1 MSESN
6 VPEIIKYLTEDN
18 LKLMYS
24 RLNRRYMVV
33 DALPSVDSLEPADK
47 NVIYVVKETVGETV
61 RYWPNVL
68 DNDVWKPF
76 GIGQADL
83 DGKADKVEAVE
94 GHLVVADKD
103 GNLVD
108 ADILPG
114 TFVALAFDPDE
125 EIQPHAT
132 DIRKVWEAFQSG
144 IPVMLLDN
152 RTNGTG
158 LYASLNAAGY
168 TWPAGDEMAERL
180 TDVDDNYRPYDDSVQ
195 GYYFEGKFYDDAAHT
210 TQVEP
215 INGEVYHDIA
225 TDKTYIYGDETF
237 TQVHR
242 FIQFTTNELIKDE
255 PAWTSR
261 TSARPVFYRIFEPVG
276 SATANNFDV
285 VYGESTGTI
294 KDDMT
299 KKADKVSNAVQ
310 GHFAGLDA
318 SGNLTDSGAKA
329 SDFATAAQGRKADTA
344 LQEHQ
349 DISGKADKSAMD
361 ITYVEGDNTKKHI
374 QLKNGLGTDVVVKHQ
389 DISGKA
395 EKSEMKVTAG
405 DGVAKVQLKDG
416 LSVDVITDISGKQDV
431 IDDLEDIRS
440 GAAAGATAYQKPS
453 GGIPKSDLDSGV
465 QASLG
470 KADTA
475 LQEHQ
480 DISGKADK
488 DADAVDGNLA
498 MFDNGNPVDSGVS
511 KNNLVKGA
519 RIGSAD
525 PLPVEQGIIVIP
537 ESATVNDGKLSIKV
551 GSNSPVVFTANEADD
566 KTVTIDKSG
575 IGLGNVDNTS
585 DADKPISTATQTA
598 LDKKAD
604 KVTGA
609 TNGHLAGLNA
619 SGNLT
624 DSGKKASDFATSEQG
639 AKADTAYQKP
649 AGGIPKSDLDSGV
662 QASLG
667 KADTALQEHQDITGK
682 ANKDEM
688 SIDDV
693 PGDTSKKTI
702 QLKEGLSQVVVV
714 DHQDISGKVDKV
726 EGKGLSTNDFTDAD
740 KDKLDN
746 IEAGAEVNVIETIK
760 VDNVAQTVTDK
771 TVNIDLSG
779 KAEKSEM
786 SITDVTGDASKK
798 NIQLKSGLS
807 QVVVIDHQDISGKAD
822 INEMAITD
830 VSGDATKKN
839 IQLYVGLDQDVVVAH
854 QDVTGKAEKNEM
866 AITEVAGDATKK
878 NIQLKSGL
886 DQDVVVAHQDITG
899 KAEKDE
905 MAITAA
911 VDGDATKK
919 NIQLKNG
926 LAQDVVVTHQDVTGK
941 AEKNEM
947 AITAVAGDTTK
958 KNIQLKN
965 GLDQDVVV
973 EHQDITGKAD
983 KVSGATSGNFAALDA
998 NGNLVD
1004 STYKP
1009 GDFKTKQTAVV
1020 DPTAS
1025 GTSLEFIATASQD
1038 ANGEMTVEKKT
1049 VQDGT
1054 TSQKGVVQLED
1065 SYSST
1070 STTKA
1075 ATPNSVK
1082 GAYDALDTAKADKV
1096 TGATDGDLA
1105 GLDANGNLTDAGV
1118 KPSDFIKGVQKNGTD
1133 LTPDQDQ
1140 KVNVVVN
1147 DAKLKVKLGS
1157 GSAVEKFSA
1166 DASQDSTIEIPV
1178 ASYDDTATPT
1188 TYSEGLMT
1196 GQEKEKLA
1204 NVEAGAQENVIE
1216 KVQKNGTDLSIS
1228 NKTVNVPVGTGMLKT
1243 KIGSAQSAIDLFG
1256 ADSST
1261 DATLEIPMASA
1272 DTTGATP
1279 VYTEG
1284 LMSGQDKEKL
1294 DGIEAGAEEN
1304 DVETVSIGGGTPISP
1319 TANTTNID
1327 IPMAGYTSGATPTYT
1342 DGAMAGQDKKKLDD
1356 LKNFSSVVISDGAT
1370 PTPATTTIV
1379 PADHNSALTFKAG
1392 ANVTLSAEPST
1403 DPDTIV
1409 ISATGG
1415 GGDPVTVSGGKGISV
1430 TPTVDPTTSVTD
1442 YEVSVSGAIGCI
1454 GGKSSVNVTA
1464 SDCDAIAL
1472 PMTDAFDS
1480 GNDRFIIQEDQTDH
1494 HVYLYA
1500 LKTVSGQTPATRV
1513 DGVDMFTVTFNVN
1526 LTRSAIQSGVTQHGF
1541 YGLAGI
1547 KVLRKHSSVVT
1558 LADSSESYAAEV
1570 GAASINLTVTIQ
1582 NNSGTETTIG
1592 GKAYYGYRFVYYG
1605 DAPAIDST
1613 TQLPVETID
1622 LVSRLTSVE
1631 ETVGIAEYSGTI
1643 PTYTAGTAIDMTS
1656 DVVSLQYNRGLMVN
1670 SNNQLEVRLG
1680 EGLDYLPDPQNP
1692 AIIAIGIHND
1702 VEEVVEEVKELET
1715 TINTTVTTNMDF
1727 ADITGKFD
1735 LAGDGSHTGDG
1746 VLLGYTFTVPLA
1758 NKLYLEDVANEW
1770 VTKIGV
1776 YAAQTY
1782 SQNYCIIGIYEF
1794 DFNQH
1799 PVPTTVNPSGYA
1811 GYTVPLCDTGRVKL
1825 HAGLNEFS
1833 IKHMNA
1839 KGETELSFKPDCIYY
1854 AAIYVSKNCG
1864 QNLSLAGKPGYN
1876 DPFNDSLP
1884 VMSMDMCNLNLD
1896 LSDSSKTATELDAIS
1911 FNDFGWWG
1919 GGSGSSQTQA
1929 YHECPNAHRF
1939 FMMVR
1944 NVKAVQSN

>member
-6 VPEIIKYLTEDN
+6 APETIKYLTEDN
-18 LKLMYS
+18 LKLMYG
-24 RLNRRYMVV
+24 RLNRRYVVV

-47 NVIYVVKETVGETV
+47 NVIYVVKETVGKAV

-76 GIGQADL
+76 GIGQVDL
-83 DGKADKVEAVE
+83 D
-94 GHLVVADKD
+94 
-103 GNLVD
+103 
-108 ADILPG
+108 
-114 TFVALAFDPDE
+114 
-125 EIQPHAT
+125 
-132 DIRKVWEAFQSG
+132 
-144 IPVMLLDN
+144 
-152 RTNGTG
+152 
-158 LYASLNAAGY
+158 
-168 TWPAGDEMAERL
+168 
-180 TDVDDNYRPYDDSVQ
+180 
-195 GYYFEGKFYDDAAHT
+195 
-210 TQVEP
+210 
-215 INGEVYHDIA
+215 
-225 TDKTYIYGDETF
+225 
-237 TQVHR
+237 
-242 FIQFTTNELIKDE
+242 
-255 PAWTSR
+255 
-261 TSARPVFYRIFEPVG
+261 
-276 SATANNFDV
+276 
-285 VYGESTGTI
+285 
-294 KDDMT
+294 
-299 KKADKVSNAVQ
+299 
-310 GHFAGLDA
+310 
-318 SGNLTDSGAKA
+318 
-329 SDFATAAQGRKADTA
+329 
-344 LQEHQ
+344 
-349 DISGKADKSAMD
+349 
-361 ITYVEGDNTKKHI
+361 
-374 QLKNGLGTDVVVKHQ
+374 
-389 DISGKA
+389 
-395 EKSEMKVTAG
+395 
-405 DGVAKVQLKDG
+405 
-416 LSVDVITDISGKQDV
+416 
-431 IDDLEDIRS
+431 
-440 GAAAGATAYQKPS
+440 
-453 GGIPKSDLDSGV
+453 
-465 QASLG
+465 
-470 KADTA
+470 
-475 LQEHQ
+475 
-480 DISGKADK
+480 GKADK

-498 MFDNGNPVDSGVS
+498 MFDNGNPVDSGVA
-511 KNNLVKGA
+511 KNNLVTGA

-551 GSNSPVVFTANEADD
+551 GSKSPVVFTANEADD
-566 KTVTIDKSG
+566 KSVTIDKSG

-585 DADKPISTATQTA
+585 DVNKPISTATQTA
-598 LDKKAD
+598 LNKKAD
-604 KVTGA
+604 KVSGA

-624 DSGKKASDFATSEQG
+624 DSGKKASDFATSAQG

-649 AGGIPKSDLDSGV
+649 SGGIPKSDLASGV

-667 KADTALQEHQDITGK
+667 KADTALQEHQDISGK
-682 ANKDEM
+682 ANKSEM
-688 SIDDV
+688 TITDV
-693 PGDTSKKTI
+693 SGDATKKTI
-702 QLKEGLSQVVVV
+702 QLKDGLSQDVVVE
-714 DHQDISGKVDKV
+714 HQDISGKVDKV

-740 KDKLDN
+740 KEKLDN

-779 KAEKSEM
+779 KAEKNEM
-786 SITDVTGDASKK
+786 SITDVTGDTSKK

-807 QVVVIDHQDISGKAD
+807 QDVVVSHQDISGKAD
-822 INEMAITD
+822 IDEMAITD

-839 IQLYVGLDQDVVVAH
+839 IQLRVGLDQDVVVAH
-854 QDVTGKAEKNEM
+854 QDISGKAEKDEM
-866 AITEVAGDATKK
+866 TITAVAGDATKK

-899 KAEKDE
+899 KA
-905 MAITAA
+905 
-911 VDGDATKK
+911 
-919 NIQLKNG
+919 
-926 LAQDVVVTHQDVTGK
+926 
-941 AEKNEM
+941 
-947 AITAVAGDTTK
+947 
-958 KNIQLKN
+958 
-965 GLDQDVVV
+965 
-973 EHQDITGKAD
+973 D
-983 KVSGATSGNFAALDA
+983 KVSGATSGNFAALGA

-1004 STYKP
+1004 SNYKP

-1025 GTSLEFIATASQD
+1025 GTSLDFIATASQD

-1096 TGATDGDLA
+1096 TSATDGDLA
-1105 GLDANGNLTDAGV
+1105 GLDANGNLIDAGV

-1133 LTPDQDQ
+1133 LTPGQDQ

-1147 DAKLKVKLGS
+1147 DAKLNVKLGS

-1166 DASQDSTIEIPV
+1166 DASRDSTIEIPV

-1204 NVEAGAQENVIE
+1204 NVGTGAQVNVIE

-1243 KIGSAQSAIDLFG
+1243 KIGSAQSATDLFG

-1272 DTTGATP
+1272 DTTGAEP

-1370 PTPATTTIV
+1370 PTPTTTTIV

-1392 ANVTLSAEPST
+1392 TNVTLTAEPST

-1415 GGDPVTVSGGKGISV
+1415 GDPVTVSGGKGISV
-1430 TPTVDPTTSVTD
+1430 TPSVDPTTSVTD
-1442 YEVSVSGAIGCI
+1442 YEVSISGAIGCI
-1454 GGKSSVNVTA
+1454 GGKSSVNVTT

-1526 LTRSAIQSGVTQHGF
+1526 LARSAIQSGVTQHGF
-1541 YGLAGI
+1541 YGLVGI

-1613 TQLPVETID
+1613 TQLPIETID

-1656 DVVSLQYNRGLMVN
+1656 DVVSVQYNRGLMVN
-1670 SNNQLEVRLG
+1670 GNNQLEVRLG

-1702 VEEVVEEVKELET
+1702 VEKVVEEVNELET

-1735 LAGDGSHTGDG
+1735 LAGDGSHTGNG

-1776 YAAQTY
+1776 YASQTY

-1794 DFNQH
+1794 DFNHH

-1825 HAGLNEFS
+1825 HSGLNEFS

-1839 KGETELSFKPDCIYY
+1839 NGETELSFKPDCIYY

-1864 QNLSLAGKPGYN
+1864 QNLSLAGKPGYT
-1876 DPFNDSLP
+1876 DQFNDSLP

-1919 GGSGSSQTQA
+1919 GGYGSSQTQA

-1944 NVKAVQSN
+1944 NVKAAQSN

>member
-24 RLNRRYMVV
+24 RLNRRYLVV

-225 TDKTYIYGDETF
+225 TDKTYLYGDDTF

-285 VYGESTGTI
+285 VFGESTGTI

-405 DGVAKVQLKDG
+405 DGVAKVQLKAG

-453 GGIPKSDLDSGV
+453 GGIPKSDLASGV

-498 MFDNGNPVDSGVS
+498 MFDNGNPVDSGVA
-511 KNNLVKGA
+511 KNNLVTGA

-551 GSNSPVVFTANEADD
+551 GNNSPVVFSANEADD
-566 KTVTIDKSG
+566 KSVTINKSG

-585 DADKPISTATQTA
+585 DANKPISTATQTA
-598 LDKKAD
+598 LNKKAD
-604 KVTGA
+604 KVSGA

-624 DSGKKASDFATSEQG
+624 DSGKKASDFATSAQG

-649 AGGIPKSDLDSGV
+649 SGGIPKSDLASGV

-667 KADTALQEHQDITGK
+667 KADTALQEHQDISGK
-682 ANKDEM
+682 ANKSEM
-688 SIDDV
+688 TITDV
-693 PGDTSKKTI
+693 SGDATKKTI
-702 QLKEGLSQVVVV
+702 QLKDGLSQDVVVE
-714 DHQDISGKVDKV
+714 HQDISGKVDKV

-740 KDKLDN
+740 KEKLDN

-786 SITDVTGDASKK
+786 SITDVTGDTSKK
-798 NIQLKSGLS
+798 NIQLKNGLS
-807 QVVVIDHQDISGKAD
+807 QDVVVAHQDISGKAD
-822 INEMAITD
+822 IDEMAITD

-839 IQLYVGLDQDVVVAH
+839 IQLYVGLDQDVVVEH
-854 QDVTGKAEKNEM
+854 QDVSGKAEKDEM
-866 AITEVAGDATKK
+866 AITAVAGDATKK

-899 KAEKDE
+899 KA
-905 MAITAA
+905 
-911 VDGDATKK
+911 
-919 NIQLKNG
+919 
-926 LAQDVVVTHQDVTGK
+926 
-941 AEKNEM
+941 
-947 AITAVAGDTTK
+947 
-958 KNIQLKN
+958 
-965 GLDQDVVV
+965 
-973 EHQDITGKAD
+973 D

-1004 STYKP
+1004 SNYKP

-1025 GTSLEFIATASQD
+1025 GTSLDFIATASQD

-1140 KVNVVVN
+1140 KVNVAVN

-1243 KIGSAQSAIDLFG
+1243 KIGSAQSATDLFS

-1272 DTTGATP
+1272 DTTGAEP

-1392 ANVTLSAEPST
+1392 TNVTLSAEPST

-1472 PMTDAFDS
+1472 PMSDAFDS

-1500 LKTVSGQTPATRV
+1500 LKTVAGQNPATRV

-1613 TQLPVETID
+1613 TQLPIETID

-1656 DVVSLQYNRGLMVN
+1656 DVVSVQYNRGLMVN

-1702 VEEVVEEVKELET
+1702 VEEVVEGVKELEN
-1715 TINTTVTTNMDF
+1715 TITTTVTTNMDF

-1833 IKHMNA
+1833 IKHMNS

-1944 NVKAVQSN
+1944 NVKAAQSN

>member
-6 VPEIIKYLTEDN
+6 ATELIKYLTEDN
-18 LKLMYS
+18 LKLMYG
-24 RLNRRYMVV
+24 RLNRRYVVV

-47 NVIYVVKETVGETV
+47 NVIYVVKETVGKAV

-76 GIGQADL
+76 GIGQVDL
-83 DGKADKVEAVE
+83 DGKADKVDAVE

-152 RTNGTG
+152 RANGTG

-180 TDVDDNYRPYDDSVQ
+180 TDVDENYRPYDDSVQ
-195 GYYFEGKFYDDAAHT
+195 GYYFEGKFYVDAAHT
-210 TQVEP
+210 TQIEP
-215 INGEVYHDIA
+215 TNGEVYHDIA
-225 TDKTYIYGDETF
+225 TDKTYLYGDGTF

-261 TSARPVFYRIFEPVG
+261 TSSRPVFYRIFEPVG

-285 VYGESTGTI
+285 VFGESTGII

-329 SDFATAAQGRKADTA
+329 SDFATAVQGRKADTA

-374 QLKNGLGTDVVVKHQ
+374 QLKNGLGADVVVKHQ

-405 DGVAKVQLKDG
+405 DGVAKVQLKAG

-440 GAAAGATAYQKPS
+440 GAAAGATAYQKPGS
-453 GGIPKSDLDSGV
+453 GIPKSDLASGV

-498 MFDNGNPVDSGVS
+498 MFDNGNPVDSGVA
-511 KNNLVKGA
+511 KNNLVTGA

-551 GSNSPVVFTANEADD
+551 GSKSPVVFTANEADD
-566 KTVTIDKSG
+566 KSVTIDKSG

-585 DADKPISTATQTA
+585 DVNKPISTATQTA
-598 LDKKAD
+598 LNKKAD
-604 KVTGA
+604 KV
-609 TNGHLAGLNA
+609 
-619 SGNLT
+619 S
-624 DSGKKASDFATSEQG
+624 
-639 AKADTAYQKP
+639 
-649 AGGIPKSDLDSGV
+649 
-662 QASLG
+662 
-667 KADTALQEHQDITGK
+667 
-682 ANKDEM
+682 
-688 SIDDV
+688 
-693 PGDTSKKTI
+693 
-702 QLKEGLSQVVVV
+702 
-714 DHQDISGKVDKV
+714 
-726 EGKGLSTNDFTDAD
+726 
-740 KDKLDN
+740 
-746 IEAGAEVNVIETIK
+746 
-760 VDNVAQTVTDK
+760 
-771 TVNIDLSG
+771 
-779 KAEKSEM
+779 
-786 SITDVTGDASKK
+786 
-798 NIQLKSGLS
+798 
-807 QVVVIDHQDISGKAD
+807 
-822 INEMAITD
+822 
-830 VSGDATKKN
+830 
-839 IQLYVGLDQDVVVAH
+839 
-854 QDVTGKAEKNEM
+854 
-866 AITEVAGDATKK
+866 
-878 NIQLKSGL
+878 
-886 DQDVVVAHQDITG
+886 
-899 KAEKDE
+899 
-905 MAITAA
+905 
-911 VDGDATKK
+911 
-919 NIQLKNG
+919 
-926 LAQDVVVTHQDVTGK
+926 
-941 AEKNEM
+941 
-947 AITAVAGDTTK
+947 
-958 KNIQLKN
+958 
-965 GLDQDVVV
+965 
-973 EHQDITGKAD
+973 
-983 KVSGATSGNFAALDA
+983 
-998 NGNLVD
+998 
-1004 STYKP
+1004 
-1009 GDFKTKQTAVV
+1009 
-1020 DPTAS
+1020 
-1025 GTSLEFIATASQD
+1025 
-1038 ANGEMTVEKKT
+1038 
-1049 VQDGT
+1049 
-1054 TSQKGVVQLED
+1054 
-1065 SYSST
+1065 
-1070 STTKA
+1070 
-1075 ATPNSVK
+1075 
-1082 GAYDALDTAKADKV
+1082 
-1096 TGATDGDLA
+1096 GATDGDLA
-1105 GLDANGNLTDAGV
+1105 GLDANGNLIDAGV

-1133 LTPDQDQ
+1133 LTPGQDQ

-1147 DAKLKVKLGS
+1147 DAKLNVKLGS

-1204 NVEAGAQENVIE
+1204 NVGTGAQVNVIE

-1243 KIGSAQSAIDLFG
+1243 KIGSAQSATDLFG

-1272 DTTGATP
+1272 DTTGAEP

-1370 PTPATTTIV
+1370 PTPTTTTIV

-1392 ANVTLSAEPST
+1392 TNVTLTAEPST

-1415 GGDPVTVSGGKGISV
+1415 GDPVTVSGGKGISV
-1430 TPTVDPTTSVTD
+1430 TPSVDPTTSVTD
-1442 YEVSVSGAIGCI
+1442 YEVSISGAIGCI
-1454 GGKSSVNVTA
+1454 GGKSSVNVTT

-1541 YGLAGI
+1541 YGLVGI

-1613 TQLPVETID
+1613 TQLPIETID

-1656 DVVSLQYNRGLMVN
+1656 DVVSVQYNRGLTVN
-1670 SNNQLEVRLG
+1670 GNNQLEVRLG

-1702 VEEVVEEVKELET
+1702 VEKVVEEVNELET

-1776 YAAQTY
+1776 YASQTY

-1794 DFNQH
+1794 DFNHH

-1825 HAGLNEFS
+1825 HSGLNEFS

-1839 KGETELSFKPDCIYY
+1839 NGETELSFKPDCIYY

-1864 QNLSLAGKPGYN
+1864 QNLSLAGKPGYT
-1876 DPFNDSLP
+1876 DQFNDSLP

-1944 NVKAVQSN
+1944 NVKAAQSN

>member
-24 RLNRRYMVV
+24 RLNRRYLVV

-76 GIGQADL
+76 GIGQVDL
-83 DGKADKVEAVE
+83 DGKADKVDAVE

-152 RTNGTG
+152 RANGTG

-180 TDVDDNYRPYDDSVQ
+180 TDVDENYRPYDDSVQ

-210 TQVEP
+210 TQIEP
-215 INGEVYHDIA
+215 TNGEVYHDIA
-225 TDKTYIYGDETF
+225 TDKTYLYGDGTF

-261 TSARPVFYRIFEPVG
+261 TSSRPVFYRIFEPVG

-285 VYGESTGTI
+285 VFGESTGI
-294 KDDMT
+294 SKDDMT

-349 DISGKADKSAMD
+349 DISGKADK
-361 ITYVEGDNTKKHI
+361 
-374 QLKNGLGTDVVVKHQ
+374 
-389 DISGKA
+389 
-395 EKSEMKVTAG
+395 
-405 DGVAKVQLKDG
+405 
-416 LSVDVITDISGKQDV
+416 
-431 IDDLEDIRS
+431 
-440 GAAAGATAYQKPS
+440 
-453 GGIPKSDLDSGV
+453 
-465 QASLG
+465 
-470 KADTA
+470 
-475 LQEHQ
+475 
-480 DISGKADK
+480 

-511 KNNLVKGA
+511 KNNLVTGA

-551 GSNSPVVFTANEADD
+551 GSKSPVVFTANEADD
-566 KTVTIDKSG
+566 KSVTIDKSG

-585 DADKPISTATQTA
+585 DVNKPISTATQTA
-598 LDKKAD
+598 L
-604 KVTGA
+604 
-609 TNGHLAGLNA
+609 
-619 SGNLT
+619 
-624 DSGKKASDFATSEQG
+624 
-639 AKADTAYQKP
+639 
-649 AGGIPKSDLDSGV
+649 
-662 QASLG
+662 
-667 KADTALQEHQDITGK
+667 
-682 ANKDEM
+682 NK
-688 SIDDV
+688 
-693 PGDTSKKTI
+693 
-702 QLKEGLSQVVVV
+702 
-714 DHQDISGKVDKV
+714 
-726 EGKGLSTNDFTDAD
+726 
-740 KDKLDN
+740 
-746 IEAGAEVNVIETIK
+746 
-760 VDNVAQTVTDK
+760 
-771 TVNIDLSG
+771 
-779 KAEKSEM
+779 
-786 SITDVTGDASKK
+786 
-798 NIQLKSGLS
+798 
-807 QVVVIDHQDISGKAD
+807 
-822 INEMAITD
+822 
-830 VSGDATKKN
+830 
-839 IQLYVGLDQDVVVAH
+839 
-854 QDVTGKAEKNEM
+854 
-866 AITEVAGDATKK
+866 
-878 NIQLKSGL
+878 
-886 DQDVVVAHQDITG
+886 
-899 KAEKDE
+899 
-905 MAITAA
+905 
-911 VDGDATKK
+911 
-919 NIQLKNG
+919 
-926 LAQDVVVTHQDVTGK
+926 
-941 AEKNEM
+941 
-947 AITAVAGDTTK
+947 
-958 KNIQLKN
+958 
-965 GLDQDVVV
+965 
-973 EHQDITGKAD
+973 KAD
-983 KVSGATSGNFAALDA
+983 KVSGATSGNFAALGA

-1004 STYKP
+1004 SNYKP

-1025 GTSLEFIATASQD
+1025 GTSLDFIATASQD

-1096 TGATDGDLA
+1096 TSATDGDLA
-1105 GLDANGNLTDAGV
+1105 GLDANGNLIDAGV

-1133 LTPDQDQ
+1133 LTPGQDQ

-1147 DAKLKVKLGS
+1147 DAKLNVKLGS

-1204 NVEAGAQENVIE
+1204 NVGTGAQVNVIE

-1243 KIGSAQSAIDLFG
+1243 KIGSAQSATDLFG

-1272 DTTGATP
+1272 DTTGAEP

-1370 PTPATTTIV
+1370 PTPTTTTIV

-1392 ANVTLSAEPST
+1392 TNVTLTAEPST

-1415 GGDPVTVSGGKGISV
+1415 GDPVTVSGGKGISV
-1430 TPTVDPTTSVTD
+1430 TPSVDPTTSVTD
-1442 YEVSVSGAIGCI
+1442 YEVSISGAIGCI
-1454 GGKSSVNVTA
+1454 GGKSSVNVTT

-1541 YGLAGI
+1541 YGLVGI

-1613 TQLPVETID
+1613 TQLPIETID

-1656 DVVSLQYNRGLMVN
+1656 DVVSVQYNRGLIVN
-1670 SNNQLEVRLG
+1670 GNNQLEVRLG

-1702 VEEVVEEVKELET
+1702 VEKVVEEVNELET

-1776 YAAQTY
+1776 YASQTY

-1794 DFNQH
+1794 DFNHH

-1825 HAGLNEFS
+1825 HSGLNEFS

-1839 KGETELSFKPDCIYY
+1839 NGETELSFKPDCIYY

-1864 QNLSLAGKPGYN
+1864 QNLSLAGKPGYT
-1876 DPFNDSLP
+1876 DQFNDSLP

-1944 NVKAVQSN
+1944 NVKAAQSN

>member
-6 VPEIIKYLTEDN
+6 ATELIKYLTEDN
-18 LKLMYS
+18 LKLMYG
-24 RLNRRYMVV
+24 RLNRRYVVV

-47 NVIYVVKETVGETV
+47 NVIYVVKETVGKAV

-76 GIGQADL
+76 GIGQVDL
-83 DGKADKVEAVE
+83 DGKADKVDAVE

-152 RTNGTG
+152 RANGTG

-180 TDVDDNYRPYDDSVQ
+180 TDVDENYRPYDDSVQ
-195 GYYFEGKFYDDAAHT
+195 GYYFEGKFYVDAAHT
-210 TQVEP
+210 TQIEP
-215 INGEVYHDIA
+215 TNGEVYHDIA
-225 TDKTYIYGDETF
+225 TDKTYLYGDGTF

-261 TSARPVFYRIFEPVG
+261 TSSRPVFYRIFEPVG

-285 VYGESTGTI
+285 VFGESTGII

-329 SDFATAAQGRKADTA
+329 SDFATAVQGRKADTA

-374 QLKNGLGTDVVVKHQ
+374 QLKNGLGADVVVKHQ

-405 DGVAKVQLKDG
+405 DGVAKVQLKAG

-440 GAAAGATAYQKPS
+440 GAAAGATAYQKPGS
-453 GGIPKSDLDSGV
+453 GIPKSDLASGV

-498 MFDNGNPVDSGVS
+498 MFDNGNPVDSGVA
-511 KNNLVKGA
+511 KNNLVTGA

-551 GSNSPVVFTANEADD
+551 GSKSPVVFTANEADD
-566 KTVTIDKSG
+566 KSVTIDKSG

-585 DADKPISTATQTA
+585 DVNKPISTATQTA
-598 LDKKAD
+598 LNKKAD
-604 KVTGA
+604 KV
-609 TNGHLAGLNA
+609 
-619 SGNLT
+619 S
-624 DSGKKASDFATSEQG
+624 
-639 AKADTAYQKP
+639 
-649 AGGIPKSDLDSGV
+649 
-662 QASLG
+662 
-667 KADTALQEHQDITGK
+667 
-682 ANKDEM
+682 
-688 SIDDV
+688 
-693 PGDTSKKTI
+693 
-702 QLKEGLSQVVVV
+702 
-714 DHQDISGKVDKV
+714 
-726 EGKGLSTNDFTDAD
+726 
-740 KDKLDN
+740 
-746 IEAGAEVNVIETIK
+746 
-760 VDNVAQTVTDK
+760 
-771 TVNIDLSG
+771 
-779 KAEKSEM
+779 
-786 SITDVTGDASKK
+786 
-798 NIQLKSGLS
+798 
-807 QVVVIDHQDISGKAD
+807 
-822 INEMAITD
+822 
-830 VSGDATKKN
+830 
-839 IQLYVGLDQDVVVAH
+839 
-854 QDVTGKAEKNEM
+854 
-866 AITEVAGDATKK
+866 
-878 NIQLKSGL
+878 
-886 DQDVVVAHQDITG
+886 
-899 KAEKDE
+899 
-905 MAITAA
+905 
-911 VDGDATKK
+911 
-919 NIQLKNG
+919 
-926 LAQDVVVTHQDVTGK
+926 
-941 AEKNEM
+941 
-947 AITAVAGDTTK
+947 
-958 KNIQLKN
+958 
-965 GLDQDVVV
+965 
-973 EHQDITGKAD
+973 
-983 KVSGATSGNFAALDA
+983 
-998 NGNLVD
+998 
-1004 STYKP
+1004 
-1009 GDFKTKQTAVV
+1009 
-1020 DPTAS
+1020 
-1025 GTSLEFIATASQD
+1025 
-1038 ANGEMTVEKKT
+1038 
-1049 VQDGT
+1049 
-1054 TSQKGVVQLED
+1054 
-1065 SYSST
+1065 
-1070 STTKA
+1070 
-1075 ATPNSVK
+1075 
-1082 GAYDALDTAKADKV
+1082 
-1096 TGATDGDLA
+1096 GATDGDLA
-1105 GLDANGNLTDAGV
+1105 GLDANGNLIDAGV

-1133 LTPDQDQ
+1133 LTPGQDQ

-1147 DAKLKVKLGS
+1147 DAKLNVKLGS

-1204 NVEAGAQENVIE
+1204 NVGTGAQVNVIE

-1243 KIGSAQSAIDLFG
+1243 KIGSAQSATDLFG

-1272 DTTGATP
+1272 DTTGAEP

-1327 IPMAGYTSGATPTYT
+1327 VPMAGYTSGATPTYT

-1370 PTPATTTIV
+1370 PTPTTTTIV

-1392 ANVTLSAEPST
+1392 TNVTLTAEPST

-1415 GGDPVTVSGGKGISV
+1415 GDPVTVSGGKGISV
-1430 TPTVDPTTSVTD
+1430 TPSVDPTTSVTD
-1442 YEVSVSGAIGCI
+1442 YEVSISGAIGCI
-1454 GGKSSVNVTA
+1454 GGKSSVNVTT

-1541 YGLAGI
+1541 YGLVGI

-1613 TQLPVETID
+1613 TQLPIETID

-1656 DVVSLQYNRGLMVN
+1656 DVVSVQYNRGLTVN
-1670 SNNQLEVRLG
+1670 GNNQLEVRLG

-1702 VEEVVEEVKELET
+1702 VEKVVEEVNELET

-1776 YAAQTY
+1776 YASQTY

-1794 DFNQH
+1794 DFNHH

-1825 HAGLNEFS
+1825 HSGLNEFS

-1839 KGETELSFKPDCIYY
+1839 NGETELSFKPDCIYY

-1864 QNLSLAGKPGYN
+1864 QNLSLAGKPGYT
-1876 DPFNDSLP
+1876 DQFNDSLP

-1944 NVKAVQSN
+1944 NVKAAQSN

>member
-24 RLNRRYMVV
+24 RLNRRYLVV

-76 GIGQADL
+76 GIGQVDL
-83 DGKADKVEAVE
+83 DGKADKVDAVE

-152 RTNGTG
+152 RANGTG

-180 TDVDDNYRPYDDSVQ
+180 TDVDENYRPYDDSVQ

-210 TQVEP
+210 TQIEP
-215 INGEVYHDIA
+215 TNGEVYHDIA
-225 TDKTYIYGDETF
+225 TDKTYLYGDGTF

-261 TSARPVFYRIFEPVG
+261 TSSRPVFYRIFEPVG

-285 VYGESTGTI
+285 VFGESTGI
-294 KDDMT
+294 SKDDMT

-349 DISGKADKSAMD
+349 DISGKADK
-361 ITYVEGDNTKKHI
+361 
-374 QLKNGLGTDVVVKHQ
+374 
-389 DISGKA
+389 
-395 EKSEMKVTAG
+395 
-405 DGVAKVQLKDG
+405 
-416 LSVDVITDISGKQDV
+416 
-431 IDDLEDIRS
+431 
-440 GAAAGATAYQKPS
+440 
-453 GGIPKSDLDSGV
+453 
-465 QASLG
+465 
-470 KADTA
+470 
-475 LQEHQ
+475 
-480 DISGKADK
+480 

-498 MFDNGNPVDSGVS
+498 MFDSGNPVDSGVA
-511 KNNLVKGA
+511 KNNLVTGA

-551 GSNSPVVFTANEADD
+551 GSKSPVVFTANEADD
-566 KTVTIDKSG
+566 KSVTIDKSG

-585 DADKPISTATQTA
+585 DVNKPISTATQTA
-598 LDKKAD
+598 L
-604 KVTGA
+604 
-609 TNGHLAGLNA
+609 
-619 SGNLT
+619 
-624 DSGKKASDFATSEQG
+624 
-639 AKADTAYQKP
+639 
-649 AGGIPKSDLDSGV
+649 
-662 QASLG
+662 
-667 KADTALQEHQDITGK
+667 
-682 ANKDEM
+682 NK
-688 SIDDV
+688 
-693 PGDTSKKTI
+693 
-702 QLKEGLSQVVVV
+702 
-714 DHQDISGKVDKV
+714 
-726 EGKGLSTNDFTDAD
+726 
-740 KDKLDN
+740 
-746 IEAGAEVNVIETIK
+746 
-760 VDNVAQTVTDK
+760 
-771 TVNIDLSG
+771 
-779 KAEKSEM
+779 
-786 SITDVTGDASKK
+786 
-798 NIQLKSGLS
+798 
-807 QVVVIDHQDISGKAD
+807 
-822 INEMAITD
+822 
-830 VSGDATKKN
+830 
-839 IQLYVGLDQDVVVAH
+839 
-854 QDVTGKAEKNEM
+854 
-866 AITEVAGDATKK
+866 
-878 NIQLKSGL
+878 
-886 DQDVVVAHQDITG
+886 
-899 KAEKDE
+899 
-905 MAITAA
+905 
-911 VDGDATKK
+911 
-919 NIQLKNG
+919 
-926 LAQDVVVTHQDVTGK
+926 
-941 AEKNEM
+941 
-947 AITAVAGDTTK
+947 
-958 KNIQLKN
+958 
-965 GLDQDVVV
+965 
-973 EHQDITGKAD
+973 KAD
-983 KVSGATSGNFAALDA
+983 KVSGATSGNFAALGA

-1004 STYKP
+1004 SNYKP

-1025 GTSLEFIATASQD
+1025 GTSLDFIATASQD

-1096 TGATDGDLA
+1096 TSATDGDLA
-1105 GLDANGNLTDAGV
+1105 GLDANGNLIDAGV

-1133 LTPDQDQ
+1133 LTPGQDQ

-1147 DAKLKVKLGS
+1147 DAKLNVKLGS

-1204 NVEAGAQENVIE
+1204 NVGTGAQVNVIE

-1243 KIGSAQSAIDLFG
+1243 KIGSAQSATDLFG

-1272 DTTGATP
+1272 DTTGAEP

-1370 PTPATTTIV
+1370 PTPTTTTIV

-1392 ANVTLSAEPST
+1392 TNVTLTAEPST

-1415 GGDPVTVSGGKGISV
+1415 GDPVTVSGGKGISV
-1430 TPTVDPTTSVTD
+1430 TPSVDPTTSVTD
-1442 YEVSVSGAIGCI
+1442 YEVSISGAIGCI
-1454 GGKSSVNVTA
+1454 GGKSSVNVTT

-1472 PMTDAFDS
+1472 PMTDVFDS

-1541 YGLAGI
+1541 YGLVGI

-1605 DAPAIDST
+1605 DAPDIDST
-1613 TQLPVETID
+1613 TQLPIETID

-1656 DVVSLQYNRGLMVN
+1656 DVVSVQYNRGLIVN
-1670 SNNQLEVRLG
+1670 GNNQLEVRLG

-1702 VEEVVEEVKELET
+1702 VEKVVEEVNELET

-1776 YAAQTY
+1776 YASQTY

-1794 DFNQH
+1794 DFNHH

-1825 HAGLNEFS
+1825 HSGLNEFS

-1839 KGETELSFKPDCIYY
+1839 NGETELSFKPDCIYY
-1854 AAIYVSKNCG
+1854 ATIYVSKNCG
-1864 QNLSLAGKPGYN
+1864 QNLSLAGKPGYT
-1876 DPFNDSLP
+1876 DQFNDSLP

-1944 NVKAVQSN
+1944 NVKAAQSN

>member
-24 RLNRRYMVV
+24 RLNRRYLVV

-76 GIGQADL
+76 GIGQVDL
-83 DGKADKVEAVE
+83 D
-94 GHLVVADKD
+94 
-103 GNLVD
+103 
-108 ADILPG
+108 
-114 TFVALAFDPDE
+114 
-125 EIQPHAT
+125 
-132 DIRKVWEAFQSG
+132 
-144 IPVMLLDN
+144 
-152 RTNGTG
+152 
-158 LYASLNAAGY
+158 
-168 TWPAGDEMAERL
+168 
-180 TDVDDNYRPYDDSVQ
+180 
-195 GYYFEGKFYDDAAHT
+195 
-210 TQVEP
+210 
-215 INGEVYHDIA
+215 
-225 TDKTYIYGDETF
+225 
-237 TQVHR
+237 
-242 FIQFTTNELIKDE
+242 
-255 PAWTSR
+255 
-261 TSARPVFYRIFEPVG
+261 
-276 SATANNFDV
+276 
-285 VYGESTGTI
+285 
-294 KDDMT
+294 
-299 KKADKVSNAVQ
+299 
-310 GHFAGLDA
+310 
-318 SGNLTDSGAKA
+318 
-329 SDFATAAQGRKADTA
+329 
-344 LQEHQ
+344 
-349 DISGKADKSAMD
+349 
-361 ITYVEGDNTKKHI
+361 
-374 QLKNGLGTDVVVKHQ
+374 
-389 DISGKA
+389 
-395 EKSEMKVTAG
+395 
-405 DGVAKVQLKDG
+405 
-416 LSVDVITDISGKQDV
+416 
-431 IDDLEDIRS
+431 
-440 GAAAGATAYQKPS
+440 
-453 GGIPKSDLDSGV
+453 
-465 QASLG
+465 
-470 KADTA
+470 
-475 LQEHQ
+475 
-480 DISGKADK
+480 GKADK

-498 MFDNGNPVDSGVS
+498 MFDNGNPVDSGVA
-511 KNNLVKGA
+511 KNNLVTGA

-551 GSNSPVVFTANEADD
+551 GSKSPVVFTANEADD
-566 KTVTIDKSG
+566 KSVTIDKSG

-585 DADKPISTATQTA
+585 DVNKPISTATQTA
-598 LDKKAD
+598 LNKKAD
-604 KVTGA
+604 KVSGA

-624 DSGKKASDFATSEQG
+624 DSGKKASDFATSAQG

-649 AGGIPKSDLDSGV
+649 SGGIPKSDLASGV

-667 KADTALQEHQDITGK
+667 KADTALQEHQDISGK
-682 ANKDEM
+682 ANKSEM
-688 SIDDV
+688 TITDV
-693 PGDTSKKTI
+693 SGDATKKTI
-702 QLKEGLSQVVVV
+702 QLKDGLSQDVVVE
-714 DHQDISGKVDKV
+714 HQDISGKVDKV

-740 KDKLDN
+740 KEKLDN

-779 KAEKSEM
+779 KAEKNEM
-786 SITDVTGDASKK
+786 SITDVTGDTSKK

-807 QVVVIDHQDISGKAD
+807 QDVVVSHQDISGKAD
-822 INEMAITD
+822 IDEMAITD

-839 IQLYVGLDQDVVVAH
+839 IQLRVGLDQDVVVAH
-854 QDVTGKAEKNEM
+854 QDISGKAEKDEM
-866 AITEVAGDATKK
+866 AITAVAGDATKK

-899 KAEKDE
+899 KA
-905 MAITAA
+905 
-911 VDGDATKK
+911 
-919 NIQLKNG
+919 
-926 LAQDVVVTHQDVTGK
+926 
-941 AEKNEM
+941 
-947 AITAVAGDTTK
+947 
-958 KNIQLKN
+958 
-965 GLDQDVVV
+965 
-973 EHQDITGKAD
+973 D
-983 KVSGATSGNFAALDA
+983 KVSGATSGNFAALGA

-1004 STYKP
+1004 SNYKP

-1025 GTSLEFIATASQD
+1025 GTSLDFIATASQD

-1096 TGATDGDLA
+1096 TSATDGDLA
-1105 GLDANGNLTDAGV
+1105 GLDANGNLIDAGV

-1133 LTPDQDQ
+1133 LTPGQDQ

-1147 DAKLKVKLGS
+1147 DAKLNVKLGS

-1204 NVEAGAQENVIE
+1204 NVGTGAQVNVIE

-1243 KIGSAQSAIDLFG
+1243 KIGSAQSATDLFG

-1272 DTTGATP
+1272 DTTGAEP

-1392 ANVTLSAEPST
+1392 TNVTLTAEPST

-1415 GGDPVTVSGGKGISV
+1415 GDPVTVSGGKGISV
-1430 TPTVDPTTSVTD
+1430 TPSVDPTTSVTD
-1442 YEVSVSGAIGCI
+1442 YEVSISGAIGCI
-1454 GGKSSVNVTA
+1454 GGKSSVNVTT

-1541 YGLAGI
+1541 YGLVGI

-1613 TQLPVETID
+1613 TQLPIETID

-1656 DVVSLQYNRGLMVN
+1656 DVVSVQYNRGLIVN
-1670 SNNQLEVRLG
+1670 GNNQLEVRLG

-1702 VEEVVEEVKELET
+1702 VEKVVEEVNELET

-1735 LAGDGSHTGDG
+1735 LAGDGNHTGDG

-1776 YAAQTY
+1776 YASQTY

-1825 HAGLNEFS
+1825 HSGLNEFS

-1839 KGETELSFKPDCIYY
+1839 NGETELSFKPDCIYY

-1864 QNLSLAGKPGYN
+1864 QNLSLAGKPGYT
-1876 DPFNDSLP
+1876 DQFNDSLP

-1944 NVKAVQSN
+1944 NVKAAQSN

>member
-24 RLNRRYMVV
+24 RLNRRYLVV
-33 DALPSVDSLEPADK
+33 DALPSVDSMEPEDK

-68 DNDVWKPF
+68 DNDLWKPF
-76 GIGQADL
+76 GIGQVDL
-83 DGKADKVEAVE
+83 DGKADKVDAVE

-114 TFVALAFDPDE
+114 TFVALAFDPE
-125 EIQPHAT
+125 EVIQPHAT

-210 TQVEP
+210 TQIEP
-215 INGEVYHDIA
+215 VDGDVYHDITA
-225 TDKTYIYGDETF
+225 DKTYLYVNETF
-237 TQVHR
+237 TRVHR

-285 VYGESTGTI
+285 VYGESTGAN

-299 KKADKVSNAVQ
+299 KKADKVANAVQ

-329 SDFATAAQGRKADTA
+329 SDFATADQGRKADTA

-349 DISGKADKSAMD
+349 DISGKA
-361 ITYVEGDNTKKHI
+361 
-374 QLKNGLGTDVVVKHQ
+374 
-389 DISGKA
+389 
-395 EKSEMKVTAG
+395 EKSEMNVTAG
-405 DGVAKVQLKDG
+405 DGVAKVQLKAG
-416 LSVDVITDISGKQDV
+416 LSVDVITDISGKQNV

-440 GAAAGATAYQKPS
+440 GAAAGATAYQKPGS
-453 GGIPKSDLDSGV
+453 GIPKADLASGV
-465 QASLG
+465 QESLD

-475 LQEHQ
+475 IQKHQ

-488 DADAVDGNLA
+488 DADAIDGNLA

-511 KNNLVKGA
+511 KNNLVMGA
-519 RIGSAD
+519 RIGSTD

-551 GSNSPVVFTANEADD
+551 GNNSPVMFSANEADD
-566 KTVTIDKSG
+566 RSVTIDKGG

-585 DADKPISTATQTA
+585 DANKPISTATQSA
-598 LDKKAD
+598 LDQKAD
-604 KVTGA
+604 KVSGA

-619 SGNLT
+619 SGNLI
-624 DSGKKASDFATSEQG
+624 DSGKKTSDFATAEQG

-649 AGGIPKSDLDSGV
+649 TGGIPKSDLASDV
-662 QASLG
+662 QISLN
-667 KADTALQEHQDITGK
+667 KADTALQEHQDISGK
-682 ANKDEM
+682 ANKSEM
-688 SIDDV
+688 SITDV
-693 PGDTSKKTI
+693 SGDATKKTI
-702 QLKEGLSQVVVV
+702 QLKEGLTQDVVVE
-714 DHQDISGKVDKV
+714 HQDISGKVDKV
-726 EGKGLSTNDFTDAD
+726 EGKGLSTNDFTDNY

-746 IEAGAEVNVIETIK
+746 IEGGAEVNVIET
-760 VDNVAQTVTDK
+760 
-771 TVNIDLSG
+771 
-779 KAEKSEM
+779 
-786 SITDVTGDASKK
+786 
-798 NIQLKSGLS
+798 
-807 QVVVIDHQDISGKAD
+807 
-822 INEMAITD
+822 
-830 VSGDATKKN
+830 
-839 IQLYVGLDQDVVVAH
+839 
-854 QDVTGKAEKNEM
+854 
-866 AITEVAGDATKK
+866 
-878 NIQLKSGL
+878 
-886 DQDVVVAHQDITG
+886 
-899 KAEKDE
+899 
-905 MAITAA
+905 
-911 VDGDATKK
+911 
-919 NIQLKNG
+919 
-926 LAQDVVVTHQDVTGK
+926 
-941 AEKNEM
+941 
-947 AITAVAGDTTK
+947 
-958 KNIQLKN
+958 
-965 GLDQDVVV
+965 
-973 EHQDITGKAD
+973 
-983 KVSGATSGNFAALDA
+983 
-998 NGNLVD
+998 
-1004 STYKP
+1004 
-1009 GDFKTKQTAVV
+1009 
-1020 DPTAS
+1020 
-1025 GTSLEFIATASQD
+1025 
-1038 ANGEMTVEKKT
+1038 
-1049 VQDGT
+1049 
-1054 TSQKGVVQLED
+1054 
-1065 SYSST
+1065 
-1070 STTKA
+1070 
-1075 ATPNSVK
+1075 
-1082 GAYDALDTAKADKV
+1082 
-1096 TGATDGDLA
+1096 
-1105 GLDANGNLTDAGV
+1105 
-1118 KPSDFIKGVQKNGTD
+1118 VQKNGTD
-1133 LTPDQDQ
+1133 LPILD
-1140 KVNVVVN
+1140 
-1147 DAKLKVKLGS
+1147 
-1157 GSAVEKFSA
+1157 
-1166 DASQDSTIEIPV
+1166 
-1178 ASYDDTATPT
+1178 
-1188 TYSEGLMT
+1188 
-1196 GQEKEKLA
+1196 
-1204 NVEAGAQENVIE
+1204 
-1216 KVQKNGTDLSIS
+1216 
-1228 NKTVNVPVGTGMLKT
+1228 KTVNVPVGAGMLKT
-1243 KIGSAQSAIDLFG
+1243 KIGSAQSATDLFG

-1272 DTTGATP
+1272 DTTGADP

-1294 DGIEAGAEEN
+1294 DAIEAGAEEN

-1319 TANTTNID
+1319 AENTTNID

-1356 LKNFSSVVISDGAT
+1356 LKNFSSIVISDGAT
-1370 PTPATTTIV
+1370 PTPTTTTIV
-1379 PADHNSALTFKAG
+1379 PTNHNSALTFKAG
-1392 ANVTLSAEPST
+1392 TNVTLSTESST
-1403 DPDTIV
+1403 DPHAIV
-1409 ISATGG
+1409 ISATG

-1430 TPTVDPTTSVTD
+1430 TTSVDPTTSVTD
-1442 YEVSVSGAIGCI
+1442 YEVSIGGAIGCI
-1454 GGKSSVNVTA
+1454 GGKSGVNVTV
-1464 SDCDAIAL
+1464 SECDAIAI
-1472 PMTDAFDS
+1472 PMADAFNS

-1500 LKTVSGQTPATRV
+1500 LKTVSGQTPETRV

-1547 KVLRKHSSVVT
+1547 KVLRKHVSVVT

-1613 TQLPVETID
+1613 SQLPIETIE

-1631 ETVGIAEYSGTI
+1631 ETVGIAEYSDTI

-1656 DVVSLQYNRGLMVN
+1656 DVVSVQYNRGLVVN
-1670 SNNQLEVRLG
+1670 GNNQLEVLLG
-1680 EGLDYLPDPQNP
+1680 EGLDYLPDPKNP
-1692 AIIAIGIHND
+1692 AIIAIGVHND
-1702 VEEVVEEVKELET
+1702 VEEVVKEVQDLEH

-1727 ADITGKFD
+1727 SDIVGKFD
-1735 LAGDGSHTGDG
+1735 LTGDGSHTGDG
-1746 VLLGYTFTVPLA
+1746 VLLGYTFTVSLA
-1758 NKLYLEDVANEW
+1758 NKLYLEDAANEW
-1770 VTKIGV
+1770 VTKLGV
-1776 YAAQTY
+1776 YASQTY

-1794 DFNQH
+1794 DFKQH

-1833 IKHMNA
+1833 IKHMNSL
-1839 KGETELSFKPDCIYY
+1839 GETDLSFKPECIYY

-1864 QNLSLAGKPGYN
+1864 QNLSLAGKTGYN

-1884 VMSMDMCNLNLD
+1884 VMSVDMCNINID

-1911 FNDFGWWG
+1911 FNDFGWWT
-1919 GGSGSSQTQA
+1919 GSGTTGA

-1939 FMMVR
+1939 FMMIR
-1944 NVKAVQSN
+1944 NVKTAQLN

>member
-1 MSESN
+1 MEIKTHVLTNPQNLSEERKLQARKNIDLGN
-6 VPEIIKYLTEDN
+6 VENTSDMDKPVSTAQQAAIDALGTTVDG
-18 LKLMYS
+18 KLAGKVDKEAGKGLSTNDFDDTYKS
-24 RLNRRYMVV
+24 KV
-33 DALPSVDSLEPADK
+33 DASYEVHHSHTNKSELDQITGNAIASAETTDEGKTLVLHPIEGEAVTFSGEQNAINTISQNGEPLPIVNK
-47 NVIYVVKETVGETV
+47 NVEITETIKSISVNTNPLVPDANHNVDITIESPVTPYGE
-61 RYWPNVL
+61 
-68 DNDVWKPF
+68 
-76 GIGQADL
+76 
-83 DGKADKVEAVE
+83 
-94 GHLVVADKD
+94 
-103 GNLVD
+103 
-108 ADILPG
+108 
-114 TFVALAFDPDE
+114 
-125 EIQPHAT
+125 
-132 DIRKVWEAFQSG
+132 
-144 IPVMLLDN
+144 IPAM
-152 RTNGTG
+152 NGTG
-158 LYASLNAAGY
+158 SAGSSALYSR
-168 TWPAGDEMAERL
+168 GDHVHPS
-180 TDVDDNYRPYDDSVQ
+180 D
-195 GYYFEGKFYDDAAHT
+195 T
-210 TQVEP
+210 T
-215 INGEVYHDIA
+215 
-225 TDKTYIYGDETF
+225 
-237 TQVHR
+237 
-242 FIQFTTNELIKDE
+242 
-255 PAWTSR
+255 
-261 TSARPVFYRIFEPVG
+261 
-276 SATANNFDV
+276 
-285 VYGESTGTI
+285 
-294 KDDMT
+294 
-299 KKADKVSNAVQ
+299 
-310 GHFAGLDA
+310 
-318 SGNLTDSGAKA
+318 
-329 SDFATAAQGRKADTA
+329 
-344 LQEHQ
+344 
-349 DISGKADKSAMD
+349 
-361 ITYVEGDNTKKHI
+361 
-374 QLKNGLGTDVVVKHQ
+374 
-389 DISGKA
+389 
-395 EKSEMKVTAG
+395 
-405 DGVAKVQLKDG
+405 
-416 LSVDVITDISGKQDV
+416 
-431 IDDLEDIRS
+431 
-440 GAAAGATAYQKPS
+440 
-453 GGIPKSDLDSGV
+453 
-465 QASLG
+465 
-470 KADTA
+470 
-475 LQEHQ
+475 
-480 DISGKADK
+480 KADK
-488 DADAVDGNLA
+488 DSDAKVDDLA
-498 MFDNGNPVDSGVS
+498 KFDSNGNPVDSGIAVS
-511 KNNLVKGA
+511 ELSKLHVHENKSILDNTTASYTVDDKDKLDNIAEGATKVEASETNGNVKIDGTETTVYTHPTTEA
-519 RIGSAD
+519 TAAAAVKVGKDSEGHVVLGD
-525 PLPVEQGIIVIP
+525 PLTK
-537 ESATVNDGKLSIKV
+537 SDV
-551 GSNSPVVFTANEADD
+551 GLE
-566 KTVTIDKSG
+566 K
-575 IGLGNVDNTS
+575 VDNTS
-585 DADKPISTATQTA
+585 DDEKPVSTATQTA
-598 LDKKAD
+598 LDD
-604 KVTGA
+604 
-609 TNGHLAGLNA
+609 
-619 SGNLT
+619 
-624 DSGKKASDFATSEQG
+624 
-639 AKADTAYQKP
+639 
-649 AGGIPKSDLDSGV
+649 
-662 QASLG
+662 
-667 KADTALQEHQDITGK
+667 
-682 ANKDEM
+682 
-688 SIDDV
+688 
-693 PGDTSKKTI
+693 
-702 QLKEGLSQVVVV
+702 
-714 DHQDISGKVDKV
+714 KVDKV
-726 EGKGLSTNDFTDAD
+726 QGKDLSTNDYSNAD
-740 KDKLDN
+740 KDKLTG
-746 IEAGAEVNVIETIK
+746 IEAGAQVNKIETIK
-760 VDNVAQTVTDK
+760 VNGTAQTITEKSVD
-771 TVNIDLSG
+771 IDLSG
-779 KAEKSEM
+779 YKQTQQAVVDPSVGSDPTTEFIATVSQ
-786 SITDVTGDASKK
+786 DA
-798 NIQLKSGLS
+798 NG
-807 QVVVIDHQDISGKAD
+807 V
-822 INEMAITD
+822 MT
-830 VSGDATKKN
+830 ATKQRVQDGTTEQKG
-839 IQLYVGLDQDVVVAH
+839 IVQLED
-854 QDVTGKAEKNEM
+854 
-866 AITEVAGDATKK
+866 
-878 NIQLKSGL
+878 
-886 DQDVVVAHQDITG
+886 
-899 KAEKDE
+899 
-905 MAITAA
+905 A
-911 VDGDATKK
+911 VDSYSTSKAATPNSVKTVYDLANGKQDALEFDGEYNAATNKVA
-919 NIQLKNG
+919 LESTV
-926 LAQDVVVTHQDVTGK
+926 A
-941 AEKNEM
+941 A
-947 AITAVAGDTTK
+947 AIGV
-958 KNIQLKN
+958 
-965 GLDQDVVV
+965 LDAKV
-973 EHQDITGKAD
+973 ESKAD
-983 KVSGATSGNFAALDA
+983 KVSEATDGNFAGLDA

-1025 GTSLEFIATASQD
+1025 GNSLDFIATASQD

-1054 TSQKGVVQLED
+1054 INQKGVVQLED

-1075 ATPNSVK
+1075 ATSNSVK

-1147 DAKLKVKLGS
+1147 DAKLNVKLGS
-1157 GSAVEKFSA
+1157 GNAVEKFSA

-1204 NVEAGAQENVIE
+1204 NVDAGAQINVIE

-1243 KIGSAQSAIDLFG
+1243 KLGSAQSATDLFG

-1272 DTTGATP
+1272 DTTSAEP

-1356 LKNFSSVVISDGAT
+1356 LKNFSSVVISDGVT
-1370 PTPATTTIV
+1370 PTPTTTTIV

-1392 ANVTLSAEPST
+1392 TNVTLSAEPST

-1415 GGDPVTVSGGKGISV
+1415 GDPVTVSGGKGISV
-1430 TPTVDPTTSVTD
+1430 TPSVDPTTSVTD

-1472 PMTDAFDS
+1472 PMSDAFDS

-1541 YGLAGI
+1541 YGIAGI

-1631 ETVGIAEYSGTI
+1631 ETVGIAEYSGII

-1656 DVVSLQYNRGLMVN
+1656 DVVSVQYNRGLMVN

-1702 VEEVVEEVKELET
+1702 VEEVVENVRELEN

-1727 ADITGKFD
+1727 SDITGKFD
-1735 LAGDGSHTGDG
+1735 LAVDGSHTGDG

-1758 NKLYLEDVANEW
+1758 NKLFLEDVANEW

-1839 KGETELSFKPDCIYY
+1839 NGETELSFKPDCIYY

-1944 NVKAVQSN
+1944 NVKAAQSN

>member
-6 VPEIIKYLTEDN
+6 VPEIIKYLTEDD

-24 RLNRRYMVV
+24 RLNRRYLVV

-83 DGKADKVEAVE
+83 DGKADKVDAVE
-94 GHLVVADKD
+94 GHLVVADED

-114 TFVALAFDPDE
+114 TFVALAIDPAE
-125 EIQPHAT
+125 GLQPHAT

-180 TDVDDNYRPYDDSVQ
+180 TDVDENYRPYDDSVQ

-210 TQVEP
+210 TQIEP
-215 INGEVYHDIA
+215 IDGEVYYDID
-225 TDKTYIYGDETF
+225 TEKTYLYGDGTF
-237 TQVHR
+237 TRVHR
-242 FIQFTTNELIKDE
+242 FIQFSTNELIKDE

-261 TSARPVFYRIFEPVG
+261 TSSRPVFYRIFEPVG

-285 VYGESTGTI
+285 VFGESTGTI

-374 QLKNGLGTDVVVKHQ
+374 QLKNGLGADVVVKHQ

-405 DGVAKVQLKDG
+405 DGVAKVQLKAG

-440 GAAAGATAYQKPS
+440 GAAAGATAYQKPGS
-453 GGIPKSDLDSGV
+453 GIPKSDLASGV

-498 MFDNGNPVDSGVS
+498 MFDNGNPVDSGVA
-511 KNNLVKGA
+511 KNDLVKGA
-519 RIGSAD
+519 RIGSGD
-525 PLPVEQGIIVIP
+525 PLPVEQGIVVIP
-537 ESATVNDGKLSIKV
+537 ESAAVNDGKLSIKV
-551 GSNSPVVFTANEADD
+551 GSNSPVVFSANEAGD
-566 KTVTIDKSG
+566 KSVTINKGG

-585 DADKPISTATQTA
+585 DANKPISTATQAA

-604 KVTGA
+604 KVSGA

-624 DSGKKASDFATSEQG
+624 DSGKAVSDFATAAQG

-649 AGGIPKSDLDSGV
+649 SGGIPKSDLASGV

-667 KADTALQEHQDITGK
+667 KADTALQEHQDISGK
-682 ANKDEM
+682 AEKNEM
-688 SIDDV
+688 SITAVSGDD
-693 PGDTSKKTI
+693 TKKTI
-702 QLKEGLSQVVVV
+702 QLKAGLSQDVVVA
-714 DHQDISGKVDKV
+714 HQDISGKVDKV
-726 EGKGLSTNDFTDAD
+726 EGKGLSTNDFTNDD
-740 KDKLDN
+740 KGKLDN

-786 SITDVTGDASKK
+786 SITDVTGDTSKK

-807 QVVVIDHQDISGKAD
+807 QDVVVAHQDISGKAD
-822 INEMAITD
+822 TDEMAITD
-830 VSGDATKKN
+830 VSGDTTKKN
-839 IQLYVGLDQDVVVAH
+839 IQLYVGLDQDVVVEH

-866 AITEVAGDATKK
+866 AISEVAGDATKK

-886 DQDVVVAHQDITG
+886 DQDVVVAHQDIS
-899 KAEKDE
+899 
-905 MAITAA
+905 
-911 VDGDATKK
+911 
-919 NIQLKNG
+919 
-926 LAQDVVVTHQDVTGK
+926 
-941 AEKNEM
+941 
-947 AITAVAGDTTK
+947 
-958 KNIQLKN
+958 
-965 GLDQDVVV
+965 
-973 EHQDITGKAD
+973 GKAD
-983 KVSGATSGNFAALDA
+983 KVSGATSGNFA
-998 NGNLVD
+998 
-1004 STYKP
+1004 
-1009 GDFKTKQTAVV
+1009 
-1020 DPTAS
+1020 
-1025 GTSLEFIATASQD
+1025 
-1038 ANGEMTVEKKT
+1038 
-1049 VQDGT
+1049 
-1054 TSQKGVVQLED
+1054 
-1065 SYSST
+1065 
-1070 STTKA
+1070 
-1075 ATPNSVK
+1075 
-1082 GAYDALDTAKADKV
+1082 
-1096 TGATDGDLA
+1096 
-1105 GLDANGNLTDAGV
+1105 GLDANGNLTDSNSKA
-1118 KPSDFIKGVQKNGTD
+1118 SDFATAAQGEKADSAVQGVQKNGTD
-1133 LTPDQDQ
+1133 ITLDAN
-1140 KVNVVVN
+1140 KKANVMVN
-1147 DAKLKVKLGS
+1147 DAEFKVKLGS
-1157 GSAVEKFSA
+1157 GSATKVFSA
-1166 DASQDSTIEIPV
+1166 DADTDSTL
-1178 ASYDDTATPT
+1178 D
-1188 TYSEGLMT
+1188 
-1196 GQEKEKLA
+1196 
-1204 NVEAGAQENVIE
+1204 
-1216 KVQKNGTDLSIS
+1216 
-1228 NKTVNVPVGTGMLKT
+1228 
-1243 KIGSAQSAIDLFG
+1243 
-1256 ADSST
+1256 
-1261 DATLEIPMASA
+1261 IPMASA
-1272 DTTGATP
+1272 DSSGTP
-1279 VYTEG
+1279 TVYTEG
-1284 LMSGQDKEKL
+1284 LMAGEDKEKLDGITDYVVSASVSDRTLTLTNKNGPATTFTDTGDANVIESISANGNPVQPDANKNVDLTIPAAANDATITIEVGGAASGETAPVAGDFSTDQGTAETITIPAAVSATQNTPAQPGVMSSADKEKLDGIEAGAEENDVETISIGGGTPIAPTTNTTNIDIPLADFDNTGAQTTYTDGAMSGQDKEKL
-1294 DGIEAGAEEN
+1294 DGIEPGAEEN

-1392 ANVTLSAEPST
+1392 TNVTLTTEPST
-1403 DPDTIV
+1403 NPDTIV
-1409 ISATGG
+1409 ISATG

-1430 TPTVDPTTSVTD
+1430 TPSVDPTTSVTD

-1472 PMTDAFDS
+1472 PMADAFDS

-1547 KVLRKHSSVVT
+1547 KMLRKHSSVVT

-1605 DAPAIDST
+1605 DAPAIDPA
-1613 TQLPVETID
+1613 TQLPIETID

-1656 DVVSLQYNRGLMVN
+1656 DVVSVQYNRGLMVN
-1670 SNNQLEVRLG
+1670 GNNQLEVRLG

-1702 VEEVVEEVKELET
+1702 VEEVVEEVKELGN

-1727 ADITGKFD
+1727 SDITGKFD

-1776 YAAQTY
+1776 YASQTY
-1782 SQNYCIIGIYEF
+1782 NQNYCIIGIYEF

-1799 PVPTTVNPSGYA
+1799 PVPTTVNPTGYA

-1825 HAGLNEFS
+1825 HAGLNEFN
-1833 IKHMNA
+1833 IKHMNSA
-1839 KGETELSFKPDCIYY
+1839 GETELSFKPDCIYY

-1864 QNLSLAGKPGYN
+1864 QNLSLAGKPGYS

-1884 VMSMDMCNLNLD
+1884 VMSMDMCNINID

-1911 FNDFGWWG
+1911 FNDFGWWQ
-1919 GGSGSSQTQA
+1919 GSGSTGA

-1944 NVKAVQSN
+1944 NVKAAQSN

>member
-24 RLNRRYMVV
+24 RLNRRYLVV

-76 GIGQADL
+76 GIGQVDL
-83 DGKADKVEAVE
+83 D
-94 GHLVVADKD
+94 
-103 GNLVD
+103 
-108 ADILPG
+108 
-114 TFVALAFDPDE
+114 
-125 EIQPHAT
+125 
-132 DIRKVWEAFQSG
+132 
-144 IPVMLLDN
+144 
-152 RTNGTG
+152 
-158 LYASLNAAGY
+158 
-168 TWPAGDEMAERL
+168 
-180 TDVDDNYRPYDDSVQ
+180 
-195 GYYFEGKFYDDAAHT
+195 
-210 TQVEP
+210 
-215 INGEVYHDIA
+215 
-225 TDKTYIYGDETF
+225 
-237 TQVHR
+237 
-242 FIQFTTNELIKDE
+242 
-255 PAWTSR
+255 
-261 TSARPVFYRIFEPVG
+261 
-276 SATANNFDV
+276 
-285 VYGESTGTI
+285 
-294 KDDMT
+294 
-299 KKADKVSNAVQ
+299 
-310 GHFAGLDA
+310 
-318 SGNLTDSGAKA
+318 
-329 SDFATAAQGRKADTA
+329 
-344 LQEHQ
+344 
-349 DISGKADKSAMD
+349 
-361 ITYVEGDNTKKHI
+361 
-374 QLKNGLGTDVVVKHQ
+374 
-389 DISGKA
+389 
-395 EKSEMKVTAG
+395 
-405 DGVAKVQLKDG
+405 
-416 LSVDVITDISGKQDV
+416 
-431 IDDLEDIRS
+431 
-440 GAAAGATAYQKPS
+440 
-453 GGIPKSDLDSGV
+453 
-465 QASLG
+465 
-470 KADTA
+470 
-475 LQEHQ
+475 
-480 DISGKADK
+480 GKADK

-498 MFDNGNPVDSGVS
+498 MFDNGNPVDSGVA
-511 KNNLVKGA
+511 KNNLVTGA

-551 GSNSPVVFTANEADD
+551 GSKSPVVFTANEADD
-566 KTVTIDKSG
+566 KSVTIDKSG

-585 DADKPISTATQTA
+585 DVNKPISTATQTA
-598 LDKKAD
+598 LNKKAD
-604 KVTGA
+604 KVSGA

-624 DSGKKASDFATSEQG
+624 DSGKKASDFATSAQG

-649 AGGIPKSDLDSGV
+649 SGGIPKSDLASGV

-667 KADTALQEHQDITGK
+667 KADTALQEHQDISGK
-682 ANKDEM
+682 ANKSEM
-688 SIDDV
+688 TITDV
-693 PGDTSKKTI
+693 SGDATKKTI
-702 QLKEGLSQVVVV
+702 QLKDGLSQDVVVE
-714 DHQDISGKVDKV
+714 HQDISGKVDKV

-740 KDKLDN
+740 KEKLDN

-779 KAEKSEM
+779 KAEKNEM
-786 SITDVTGDASKK
+786 SITDVTGDTSKK

-807 QVVVIDHQDISGKAD
+807 QDVVVSHQDISGKAD
-822 INEMAITD
+822 IDEMAITD

-839 IQLYVGLDQDVVVAH
+839 IQLRVGLDQDVVVAH
-854 QDVTGKAEKNEM
+854 QDISGKAEKDEM
-866 AITEVAGDATKK
+866 AITAVAGDATKK

-899 KAEKDE
+899 KA
-905 MAITAA
+905 
-911 VDGDATKK
+911 
-919 NIQLKNG
+919 
-926 LAQDVVVTHQDVTGK
+926 
-941 AEKNEM
+941 
-947 AITAVAGDTTK
+947 
-958 KNIQLKN
+958 
-965 GLDQDVVV
+965 
-973 EHQDITGKAD
+973 D
-983 KVSGATSGNFAALDA
+983 KVSGATSGNFAALGA

-1004 STYKP
+1004 SNYKP

-1025 GTSLEFIATASQD
+1025 GTSLDFIATASQD
-1038 ANGEMTVEKKT
+1038 ANGEMTIEKKT

-1096 TGATDGDLA
+1096 TSATDGDLA
-1105 GLDANGNLTDAGV
+1105 GLDANGNLIDAGV

-1133 LTPDQDQ
+1133 LTPGQDQ

-1147 DAKLKVKLGS
+1147 DAKLNVKLGS

-1204 NVEAGAQENVIE
+1204 NVGTGAQVNVIE

-1243 KIGSAQSAIDLFG
+1243 KIGSAQSATDLFG

-1272 DTTGATP
+1272 DTTGAEP

-1370 PTPATTTIV
+1370 PTPTTTTIV

-1392 ANVTLSAEPST
+1392 TNVTLTAEPST

-1415 GGDPVTVSGGKGISV
+1415 GDPVTVSGGKGISV
-1430 TPTVDPTTSVTD
+1430 TPSVDPTTSVTD
-1442 YEVSVSGAIGCI
+1442 YEVSISGAIGCI
-1454 GGKSSVNVTA
+1454 GGKSSVNVTT

-1526 LTRSAIQSGVTQHGF
+1526 LARSAIQSGVTQHGF
-1541 YGLAGI
+1541 YGLVGI

-1613 TQLPVETID
+1613 TQLPIETID

-1656 DVVSLQYNRGLMVN
+1656 DVVSVQYNRGLMVN
-1670 SNNQLEVRLG
+1670 GNNQLEVRLG

-1702 VEEVVEEVKELET
+1702 VEKVVEEVNELET

-1735 LAGDGSHTGDG
+1735 LAGDGSHTGNG

-1776 YAAQTY
+1776 YASQTY

-1794 DFNQH
+1794 DFNHH

-1825 HAGLNEFS
+1825 HSGLNEFS

-1839 KGETELSFKPDCIYY
+1839 NGETELSFKPDCIYY

-1864 QNLSLAGKPGYN
+1864 QNLSLAGKPGYT
-1876 DPFNDSLP
+1876 DQFNDSLP

-1919 GGSGSSQTQA
+1919 GGYGSSQTQA

-1944 NVKAVQSN
+1944 NVKAAQSN

>member
-6 VPEIIKYLTEDN
+6 ATELIKYLTEDN
-18 LKLMYS
+18 LKLMYG
-24 RLNRRYMVV
+24 RLNRRYVVV

-47 NVIYVVKETVGETV
+47 NVIYVVKETVGKAV

-76 GIGQADL
+76 GIGQVDL
-83 DGKADKVEAVE
+83 DGKADKVDAVE

-152 RTNGTG
+152 RANGTG

-180 TDVDDNYRPYDDSVQ
+180 TDVDENYRPYDDSVQ
-195 GYYFEGKFYDDAAHT
+195 GYYFEGKFYVDAAHT
-210 TQVEP
+210 TQIEP
-215 INGEVYHDIA
+215 TNGEVYHDIA
-225 TDKTYIYGDETF
+225 TDKTYLYGDGTF

-261 TSARPVFYRIFEPVG
+261 TSSRPVFYRIFEPVG

-285 VYGESTGTI
+285 VFGESTGII

-329 SDFATAAQGRKADTA
+329 SDFATAVQGRKADTA

-374 QLKNGLGTDVVVKHQ
+374 QLKNGLGADVVVKHQ

-405 DGVAKVQLKDG
+405 DGVAKVQLKAG

-440 GAAAGATAYQKPS
+440 GAAAGATAYQKPGS
-453 GGIPKSDLDSGV
+453 GIPKSDLASGV

-498 MFDNGNPVDSGVS
+498 MFDNGNPVDSGVA
-511 KNNLVKGA
+511 KNNLVTGA

-551 GSNSPVVFTANEADD
+551 GSKSPVVFTANEADD
-566 KTVTIDKSG
+566 KSVTIDKSG

-585 DADKPISTATQTA
+585 DVNKPISTATQTA
-598 LDKKAD
+598 LNKKAD
-604 KVTGA
+604 KV
-609 TNGHLAGLNA
+609 
-619 SGNLT
+619 S
-624 DSGKKASDFATSEQG
+624 
-639 AKADTAYQKP
+639 
-649 AGGIPKSDLDSGV
+649 
-662 QASLG
+662 
-667 KADTALQEHQDITGK
+667 
-682 ANKDEM
+682 
-688 SIDDV
+688 
-693 PGDTSKKTI
+693 
-702 QLKEGLSQVVVV
+702 
-714 DHQDISGKVDKV
+714 
-726 EGKGLSTNDFTDAD
+726 
-740 KDKLDN
+740 
-746 IEAGAEVNVIETIK
+746 
-760 VDNVAQTVTDK
+760 
-771 TVNIDLSG
+771 
-779 KAEKSEM
+779 
-786 SITDVTGDASKK
+786 
-798 NIQLKSGLS
+798 
-807 QVVVIDHQDISGKAD
+807 
-822 INEMAITD
+822 
-830 VSGDATKKN
+830 
-839 IQLYVGLDQDVVVAH
+839 
-854 QDVTGKAEKNEM
+854 
-866 AITEVAGDATKK
+866 
-878 NIQLKSGL
+878 
-886 DQDVVVAHQDITG
+886 
-899 KAEKDE
+899 
-905 MAITAA
+905 
-911 VDGDATKK
+911 
-919 NIQLKNG
+919 
-926 LAQDVVVTHQDVTGK
+926 
-941 AEKNEM
+941 
-947 AITAVAGDTTK
+947 
-958 KNIQLKN
+958 
-965 GLDQDVVV
+965 
-973 EHQDITGKAD
+973 
-983 KVSGATSGNFAALDA
+983 
-998 NGNLVD
+998 
-1004 STYKP
+1004 
-1009 GDFKTKQTAVV
+1009 
-1020 DPTAS
+1020 
-1025 GTSLEFIATASQD
+1025 
-1038 ANGEMTVEKKT
+1038 
-1049 VQDGT
+1049 
-1054 TSQKGVVQLED
+1054 
-1065 SYSST
+1065 
-1070 STTKA
+1070 
-1075 ATPNSVK
+1075 
-1082 GAYDALDTAKADKV
+1082 
-1096 TGATDGDLA
+1096 GATDGDLA
-1105 GLDANGNLTDAGV
+1105 GLDANGNLIDAGV

-1133 LTPDQDQ
+1133 LTPGQDQ

-1147 DAKLKVKLGS
+1147 DAKLNVKLGS

-1204 NVEAGAQENVIE
+1204 NVGTGAQVNVIE

-1243 KIGSAQSAIDLFG
+1243 KIGSAQSATVLFG

-1272 DTTGATP
+1272 DTTGAEP

-1370 PTPATTTIV
+1370 PTPTTTTIV

-1392 ANVTLSAEPST
+1392 TNVTLTAEPST

-1415 GGDPVTVSGGKGISV
+1415 GDPVTVSGGKGISV
-1430 TPTVDPTTSVTD
+1430 TPSVDPTTSVTD
-1442 YEVSVSGAIGCI
+1442 YEVSISGAIGCI
-1454 GGKSSVNVTA
+1454 GGKSSVNVTT

-1541 YGLAGI
+1541 YGLVGI

-1613 TQLPVETID
+1613 TQLPIETID

-1656 DVVSLQYNRGLMVN
+1656 DVVSVQYNRGLTVN
-1670 SNNQLEVRLG
+1670 GNNQLEVRLG

-1702 VEEVVEEVKELET
+1702 VEKVVEEVNELET

-1776 YAAQTY
+1776 YASQTY

-1794 DFNQH
+1794 DFNHH

-1825 HAGLNEFS
+1825 HSGLNEFS

-1839 KGETELSFKPDCIYY
+1839 NGETELSFKPDCIYY

-1864 QNLSLAGKPGYN
+1864 QNLSLAGKPGYT
-1876 DPFNDSLP
+1876 DQFNDSLP

-1944 NVKAVQSN
+1944 NVKAAQSN

>member
-1 MSESN
+1 MEIKTHVLTNPQNLSEERKLQARKNIDLGN
-6 VPEIIKYLTEDN
+6 VENTSDMDKPVSTAQQAAIDALGTTVDG
-18 LKLMYS
+18 KLAGKVDKEAGKGLSTNDFDDTYKS
-24 RLNRRYMVV
+24 KV
-33 DALPSVDSLEPADK
+33 DASYDVHHSHTNKSELDQLTGNAIASAETTDEGKTLVLHPIEGEAVTFSGEQNAINTISQNGEPLPIVNK
-47 NVIYVVKETVGETV
+47 NVEITETIKSISVNTNPLVPDANHNVDITIESPVTPYEET
-61 RYWPNVL
+61 P
-68 DNDVWKPF
+68 
-76 GIGQADL
+76 
-83 DGKADKVEAVE
+83 E
-94 GHLVVADKD
+94 
-103 GNLVD
+103 
-108 ADILPG
+108 
-114 TFVALAFDPDE
+114 
-125 EIQPHAT
+125 
-132 DIRKVWEAFQSG
+132 
-144 IPVMLLDN
+144 M
-152 RTNGTG
+152 NGTG
-158 LYASLNAAGY
+158 SAGSSALYSR
-168 TWPAGDEMAERL
+168 GDHVHPS
-180 TDVDDNYRPYDDSVQ
+180 D
-195 GYYFEGKFYDDAAHT
+195 T
-210 TQVEP
+210 T
-215 INGEVYHDIA
+215 
-225 TDKTYIYGDETF
+225 
-237 TQVHR
+237 
-242 FIQFTTNELIKDE
+242 
-255 PAWTSR
+255 
-261 TSARPVFYRIFEPVG
+261 
-276 SATANNFDV
+276 
-285 VYGESTGTI
+285 
-294 KDDMT
+294 
-299 KKADKVSNAVQ
+299 
-310 GHFAGLDA
+310 
-318 SGNLTDSGAKA
+318 
-329 SDFATAAQGRKADTA
+329 
-344 LQEHQ
+344 
-349 DISGKADKSAMD
+349 
-361 ITYVEGDNTKKHI
+361 
-374 QLKNGLGTDVVVKHQ
+374 
-389 DISGKA
+389 
-395 EKSEMKVTAG
+395 
-405 DGVAKVQLKDG
+405 
-416 LSVDVITDISGKQDV
+416 
-431 IDDLEDIRS
+431 
-440 GAAAGATAYQKPS
+440 
-453 GGIPKSDLDSGV
+453 
-465 QASLG
+465 
-470 KADTA
+470 
-475 LQEHQ
+475 
-480 DISGKADK
+480 KADK
-488 DADAVDGNLA
+488 DSDAKVDDLA
-498 MFDNGNPVDSGVS
+498 KFDSNGNPVDSGIAVS
-511 KNNLVKGA
+511 ELSKLHVHENKSILDNTTASYTVDDKDKLDNIAEGATKVEASETNGNVKIDGTETTVYTHPTTEA
-519 RIGSAD
+519 TAAAAVKVGKDSEGHVVLGD
-525 PLPVEQGIIVIP
+525 PLTK
-537 ESATVNDGKLSIKV
+537 SDV
-551 GSNSPVVFTANEADD
+551 GLE
-566 KTVTIDKSG
+566 K
-575 IGLGNVDNTS
+575 VDNTS
-585 DADKPISTATQTA
+585 DDEKPVSTATQTA
-598 LDKKAD
+598 LDD
-604 KVTGA
+604 
-609 TNGHLAGLNA
+609 
-619 SGNLT
+619 
-624 DSGKKASDFATSEQG
+624 
-639 AKADTAYQKP
+639 
-649 AGGIPKSDLDSGV
+649 
-662 QASLG
+662 
-667 KADTALQEHQDITGK
+667 
-682 ANKDEM
+682 
-688 SIDDV
+688 
-693 PGDTSKKTI
+693 
-702 QLKEGLSQVVVV
+702 
-714 DHQDISGKVDKV
+714 KVDKV
-726 EGKGLSTNDFTDAD
+726 QGKDLSTNDYSNAD
-740 KDKLDN
+740 KDKLTG
-746 IEAGAEVNVIETIK
+746 IEAGAQVNKIETIK
-760 VDNVAQTVTDK
+760 VNGTAQTITEKSVD
-771 TVNIDLSG
+771 IDLSG
-779 KAEKSEM
+779 YKQTQQAVVDPSVGSDPTTEFIATVSQ
-786 SITDVTGDASKK
+786 DA
-798 NIQLKSGLS
+798 NG
-807 QVVVIDHQDISGKAD
+807 V
-822 INEMAITD
+822 MT
-830 VSGDATKKN
+830 ATKQRVQDGTTEQKG
-839 IQLYVGLDQDVVVAH
+839 IVQLED
-854 QDVTGKAEKNEM
+854 
-866 AITEVAGDATKK
+866 
-878 NIQLKSGL
+878 
-886 DQDVVVAHQDITG
+886 
-899 KAEKDE
+899 
-905 MAITAA
+905 A
-911 VDGDATKK
+911 VDSYSTSKAATPNSVKTVYDLANGKQDALEFDGEYNAATNKVA
-919 NIQLKNG
+919 LESTV
-926 LAQDVVVTHQDVTGK
+926 A
-941 AEKNEM
+941 A
-947 AITAVAGDTTK
+947 AIGV
-958 KNIQLKN
+958 
-965 GLDQDVVV
+965 LDAKV
-973 EHQDITGKAD
+973 ESKAD
-983 KVSGATSGNFAALDA
+983 KVSEATDGNFAGLDA

-1025 GTSLEFIATASQD
+1025 GNSLDFIATASQD

-1054 TSQKGVVQLED
+1054 INQKGVVQLED

-1075 ATPNSVK
+1075 ATSNSVK

-1147 DAKLKVKLGS
+1147 DAKLNVKLGS
-1157 GSAVEKFSA
+1157 GNAVEKFSA

-1204 NVEAGAQENVIE
+1204 NVDAGAQINVIE

-1243 KIGSAQSAIDLFG
+1243 KLGSAQSATDLFG

-1272 DTTGATP
+1272 DTTSAEP

-1356 LKNFSSVVISDGAT
+1356 LKNFSSVVISDGVT
-1370 PTPATTTIV
+1370 PTPTTTTIV

-1392 ANVTLSAEPST
+1392 TNVTLSAEPST

-1415 GGDPVTVSGGKGISV
+1415 GDPVTVSGGKGISV
-1430 TPTVDPTTSVTD
+1430 TPSVDPTTSVTD

-1472 PMTDAFDS
+1472 PMSDAFDS

-1541 YGLAGI
+1541 YGIAGI

-1631 ETVGIAEYSGTI
+1631 ETVGIAEYSGII

-1656 DVVSLQYNRGLMVN
+1656 DVVSVQYNRGLMVN

-1702 VEEVVEEVKELET
+1702 VEEVVENVRELEN

-1727 ADITGKFD
+1727 SDITGKFD
-1735 LAGDGSHTGDG
+1735 LAVDGSHTGDG

-1758 NKLYLEDVANEW
+1758 NKLFLEDVANEW

-1794 DFNQH
+1794 DFSQH

-1839 KGETELSFKPDCIYY
+1839 NGETELSFKPDCIYY

-1944 NVKAVQSN
+1944 NVKAAQSN

>member
-1 MSESN
+1 MEIKTHVLTNPQNLSEERKLQARKNIDLGN
-6 VPEIIKYLTEDN
+6 VENTSDMDKPVSTAQQAAIDALGTTVDG
-18 LKLMYS
+18 KLAGKVDKEAGKGLSTNDFDDTYKS
-24 RLNRRYMVV
+24 KV
-33 DALPSVDSLEPADK
+33 DASYDVHHSHTNKSELDQLTGNAIASAETTDEGKTLVLHPIEGEAVTFSGEQNAINTISKNGETLPIVNK
-47 NVIYVVKETVGETV
+47 NVEITETIKSISVNTNPLVPDANHNVDITIESPVTPYGE
-61 RYWPNVL
+61 
-68 DNDVWKPF
+68 
-76 GIGQADL
+76 
-83 DGKADKVEAVE
+83 
-94 GHLVVADKD
+94 
-103 GNLVD
+103 
-108 ADILPG
+108 
-114 TFVALAFDPDE
+114 
-125 EIQPHAT
+125 
-132 DIRKVWEAFQSG
+132 
-144 IPVMLLDN
+144 IPAM
-152 RTNGTG
+152 NGTG
-158 LYASLNAAGY
+158 SAGSSALYSR
-168 TWPAGDEMAERL
+168 GDHVHPS
-180 TDVDDNYRPYDDSVQ
+180 D
-195 GYYFEGKFYDDAAHT
+195 T
-210 TQVEP
+210 T
-215 INGEVYHDIA
+215 
-225 TDKTYIYGDETF
+225 
-237 TQVHR
+237 
-242 FIQFTTNELIKDE
+242 
-255 PAWTSR
+255 
-261 TSARPVFYRIFEPVG
+261 
-276 SATANNFDV
+276 
-285 VYGESTGTI
+285 
-294 KDDMT
+294 
-299 KKADKVSNAVQ
+299 
-310 GHFAGLDA
+310 
-318 SGNLTDSGAKA
+318 
-329 SDFATAAQGRKADTA
+329 
-344 LQEHQ
+344 
-349 DISGKADKSAMD
+349 
-361 ITYVEGDNTKKHI
+361 
-374 QLKNGLGTDVVVKHQ
+374 
-389 DISGKA
+389 
-395 EKSEMKVTAG
+395 
-405 DGVAKVQLKDG
+405 
-416 LSVDVITDISGKQDV
+416 
-431 IDDLEDIRS
+431 
-440 GAAAGATAYQKPS
+440 
-453 GGIPKSDLDSGV
+453 
-465 QASLG
+465 
-470 KADTA
+470 
-475 LQEHQ
+475 
-480 DISGKADK
+480 KADK
-488 DADAVDGNLA
+488 DSDAKVDDLA
-498 MFDNGNPVDSGVS
+498 KFDSNGNPVDSGIAVS
-511 KNNLVKGA
+511 ELSKLHVHENKSILDNTTASYTVDDKDKLDNIAEGATKVEASETNGNVKIDGTETTVYTH
-519 RIGSAD
+519 
-525 PLPVEQGIIVIP
+525 PTTE
-537 ESATVNDGKLSIKV
+537 ATAAAAVKV
-551 GSNSPVVFTANEADD
+551 GKDSEGHVVLGDSLT
-566 KTVTIDKSG
+566 KSDV
-575 IGLGNVDNTS
+575 GLDRVNNTS
-585 DADKPISTATQTA
+585 DEEKPVSTATQTA
-598 LDKKAD
+598 LDD
-604 KVTGA
+604 
-609 TNGHLAGLNA
+609 
-619 SGNLT
+619 
-624 DSGKKASDFATSEQG
+624 
-639 AKADTAYQKP
+639 
-649 AGGIPKSDLDSGV
+649 
-662 QASLG
+662 
-667 KADTALQEHQDITGK
+667 
-682 ANKDEM
+682 
-688 SIDDV
+688 
-693 PGDTSKKTI
+693 
-702 QLKEGLSQVVVV
+702 
-714 DHQDISGKVDKV
+714 KVDKV
-726 EGKGLSTNDFTDAD
+726 QGKDLSTNDYSNAD
-740 KDKLDN
+740 KDKLTG
-746 IEAGAEVNVIETIK
+746 IEAGAQVNKIETIK
-760 VDNVAQTVTDK
+760 VNGTAQTITEKSVD
-771 TVNIDLSG
+771 IDLSG
-779 KAEKSEM
+779 YKQTQQAVVDPSVGSDPTTEFIATVSQ
-786 SITDVTGDASKK
+786 DANGVMTATKQRVQDGTTK
-798 NIQLKSGLS
+798 QKGIIQLEDAVNSTSTSKAATPNSVKTAYDLANS
-807 QVVVIDHQDISGKAD
+807 KQDALEFAGEYNAATNKVALESTVAA
-822 INEMAITD
+822 AIG
-830 VSGDATKKN
+830 VLDAK
-839 IQLYVGLDQDVVVAH
+839 
-854 QDVTGKAEKNEM
+854 
-866 AITEVAGDATKK
+866 
-878 NIQLKSGL
+878 
-886 DQDVVVAHQDITG
+886 
-899 KAEKDE
+899 
-905 MAITAA
+905 
-911 VDGDATKK
+911 
-919 NIQLKNG
+919 
-926 LAQDVVVTHQDVTGK
+926 
-941 AEKNEM
+941 
-947 AITAVAGDTTK
+947 
-958 KNIQLKN
+958 
-965 GLDQDVVV
+965 V
-973 EHQDITGKAD
+973 ESKAD
-983 KVSGATSGNFAALDA
+983 KVSEATDGNFAGLDA

-1020 DPTAS
+1020 DPTAR
-1025 GTSLEFIATASQD
+1025 GTSLDFIATASQD

-1054 TSQKGVVQLED
+1054 INQKGVVQLED

-1075 ATPNSVK
+1075 ATSNSVK

-1147 DAKLKVKLGS
+1147 DAKLNVKLGS
-1157 GSAVEKFSA
+1157 GNAVEKFSA

-1204 NVEAGAQENVIE
+1204 NVDAGAQINVIE

-1243 KIGSAQSAIDLFG
+1243 KLGSAQSATDLFG

-1272 DTTGATP
+1272 DTTSAEP

-1327 IPMAGYTSGATPTYT
+1327 IPMAGYTSGATPAYT

-1356 LKNFSSVVISDGAT
+1356 LKNFSSVVISDGVT
-1370 PTPATTTIV
+1370 PTPTTTTIV

-1392 ANVTLSAEPST
+1392 TNVTLSAEPST

-1415 GGDPVTVSGGKGISV
+1415 GDPVTVSGGKGISV
-1430 TPTVDPTTSVTD
+1430 TPSVDPTTSVTD

-1472 PMTDAFDS
+1472 PMADAFDS

-1541 YGLAGI
+1541 YGIAGI

-1631 ETVGIAEYSGTI
+1631 ETVGIAEYSGII

-1656 DVVSLQYNRGLMVN
+1656 DVVSVQYNRGLMVN

-1702 VEEVVEEVKELET
+1702 VEEVVENVRELEN

-1727 ADITGKFD
+1727 SDITGKFD
-1735 LAGDGSHTGDG
+1735 LAVDGSHTGDG

-1758 NKLYLEDVANEW
+1758 NKLFLEDVANEW

-1794 DFNQH
+1794 DFSQH

-1839 KGETELSFKPDCIYY
+1839 NGETELSFKPDCIYY

-1944 NVKAVQSN
+1944 NVKAAQSN

>member
-18 LKLMYS
+18 LKLMYG
-24 RLNRRYMVV
+24 RLNRRYLVV

-76 GIGQADL
+76 GIGQVDL
-83 DGKADKVEAVE
+83 DGKADKVDAVE

-152 RTNGTG
+152 RANGTG

-180 TDVDDNYRPYDDSVQ
+180 TDVDENYRPYDDSVQ

-210 TQVEP
+210 TQIEP
-215 INGEVYHDIA
+215 TNGEVYHDIA
-225 TDKTYIYGDETF
+225 TDKTYLYGDGTF

-261 TSARPVFYRIFEPVG
+261 TSSRPVFYRIFEPVG

-285 VYGESTGTI
+285 VFGESTGI
-294 KDDMT
+294 NKDDMT

-374 QLKNGLGTDVVVKHQ
+374 QLKNGLGADVVVKHQ

-405 DGVAKVQLKDG
+405 DGVVKVQLKAG

-440 GAAAGATAYQKPS
+440 GAAAGATAYQKPGS
-453 GGIPKSDLDSGV
+453 GIPKSDLASGV

-498 MFDNGNPVDSGVS
+498 MFDNGNPVDSGVA
-511 KNNLVKGA
+511 KNNLVTGA

-551 GSNSPVVFTANEADD
+551 GSKSPVVFTANEADD
-566 KTVTIDKSG
+566 KSVTIDKSG

-585 DADKPISTATQTA
+585 DVNKPISTATQTA
-598 LDKKAD
+598 LNKKAD
-604 KVTGA
+604 KVSGA

-624 DSGKKASDFATSEQG
+624 DSGKKASDFATSAQG

-649 AGGIPKSDLDSGV
+649 SGGIPKSDLASGV

-667 KADTALQEHQDITGK
+667 KADTALQEHQDISGK
-682 ANKDEM
+682 ANKSEM
-688 SIDDV
+688 TITDV
-693 PGDTSKKTI
+693 SGDATKKTI
-702 QLKEGLSQVVVV
+702 QLKDGLSQDVVVE
-714 DHQDISGKVDKV
+714 HQDISGKVDKV

-740 KDKLDN
+740 KEKLDN
-746 IEAGAEVNVIETIK
+746 IEASAEV
-760 VDNVAQTVTDK
+760 
-771 TVNIDLSG
+771 
-779 KAEKSEM
+779 
-786 SITDVTGDASKK
+786 
-798 NIQLKSGLS
+798 
-807 QVVVIDHQDISGKAD
+807 
-822 INEMAITD
+822 
-830 VSGDATKKN
+830 
-839 IQLYVGLDQDVVVAH
+839 
-854 QDVTGKAEKNEM
+854 
-866 AITEVAGDATKK
+866 
-878 NIQLKSGL
+878 
-886 DQDVVVAHQDITG
+886 
-899 KAEKDE
+899 
-905 MAITAA
+905 
-911 VDGDATKK
+911 
-919 NIQLKNG
+919 
-926 LAQDVVVTHQDVTGK
+926 
-941 AEKNEM
+941 
-947 AITAVAGDTTK
+947 
-958 KNIQLKN
+958 
-965 GLDQDVVV
+965 
-973 EHQDITGKAD
+973 
-983 KVSGATSGNFAALDA
+983 
-998 NGNLVD
+998 
-1004 STYKP
+1004 
-1009 GDFKTKQTAVV
+1009 
-1020 DPTAS
+1020 
-1025 GTSLEFIATASQD
+1025 
-1038 ANGEMTVEKKT
+1038 
-1049 VQDGT
+1049 
-1054 TSQKGVVQLED
+1054 
-1065 SYSST
+1065 
-1070 STTKA
+1070 
-1075 ATPNSVK
+1075 
-1082 GAYDALDTAKADKV
+1082 
-1096 TGATDGDLA
+1096 
-1105 GLDANGNLTDAGV
+1105 
-1118 KPSDFIKGVQKNGTD
+1118 
-1133 LTPDQDQ
+1133 
-1140 KVNVVVN
+1140 
-1147 DAKLKVKLGS
+1147 
-1157 GSAVEKFSA
+1157 
-1166 DASQDSTIEIPV
+1166 
-1178 ASYDDTATPT
+1178 
-1188 TYSEGLMT
+1188 
-1196 GQEKEKLA
+1196 
-1204 NVEAGAQENVIE
+1204 NVIE

-1243 KIGSAQSAIDLFG
+1243 KIGSAQSATDLFG

-1613 TQLPVETID
+1613 TQLPIETID

-1656 DVVSLQYNRGLMVN
+1656 DVVSVQYNRGLMVN

-1735 LAGDGSHTGDG
+1735 LTGDGSHTGDG

-1825 HAGLNEFS
+1825 HSGLNEFS

-1839 KGETELSFKPDCIYY
+1839 NGETELSFKPDCIYY

-1919 GGSGSSQTQA
+1919 GGSGSSQAQA

>member
-24 RLNRRYMVV
+24 RLNRRYLVV

-83 DGKADKVEAVE
+83 DGKADKVDAVE

-180 TDVDDNYRPYDDSVQ
+180 TDVDENYRPYDDSVQ

-210 TQVEP
+210 TQIEP
-215 INGEVYHDIA
+215 AKGEVYHDIA
-225 TDKTYIYGDETF
+225 TDKTYLYGDETF

-261 TSARPVFYRIFEPVG
+261 TSSRPVFYRIFEPVE

-285 VYGESTGTI
+285 VFGESTGTI

-374 QLKNGLGTDVVVKHQ
+374 QLKNGLGADVVVKHQ

-405 DGVAKVQLKDG
+405 DGVAKVQLKAG

-440 GAAAGATAYQKPS
+440 GAAAGATAYQKPGS
-453 GGIPKSDLDSGV
+453 GIPKSDLASGV

-488 DADAVDGNLA
+488 DTDAVDGNLA
-498 MFDNGNPVDSGVS
+498 MFDNGNPVDSGVA
-511 KNNLVKGA
+511 KNNLVTGA

-551 GSNSPVVFTANEADD
+551 GSKSPVVFSANEADD
-566 KTVTIDKSG
+566 KSVTIDKSG

-585 DADKPISTATQTA
+585 DANKPISTATQTA
-598 LDKKAD
+598 LNKKAD
-604 KVTGA
+604 KVSGA

-624 DSGKKASDFATSEQG
+624 DSGKKASDFATSAQG

-649 AGGIPKSDLDSGV
+649 SGGIPKSDLASGV

-667 KADTALQEHQDITGK
+667 KADTALQEHQDISGK
-682 ANKDEM
+682 ANKSEM
-688 SIDDV
+688 TITDV
-693 PGDTSKKTI
+693 SGDATKKTI
-702 QLKEGLSQVVVV
+702 QLKDGLSQDVVVE
-714 DHQDISGKVDKV
+714 HQDISGKVDKV
-726 EGKGLSTNDFTDAD
+726 EDKGLSTNDFTDAD
-740 KDKLDN
+740 KEKLDN

-786 SITDVTGDASKK
+786 SITDVTGDTSKK

-807 QVVVIDHQDISGKAD
+807 QDVVVSHQDISGKAD
-822 INEMAITD
+822 IDEMAITD

-839 IQLYVGLDQDVVVAH
+839 IQLYVGLDQDVVVEH
-854 QDVTGKAEKNEM
+854 QDISGKAEKNEM
-866 AITEVAGDATKK
+866 AINAVAGDVTKK

-886 DQDVVVAHQDITG
+886 DQDVVVA
-899 KAEKDE
+899 
-905 MAITAA
+905 
-911 VDGDATKK
+911 
-919 NIQLKNG
+919 
-926 LAQDVVVTHQDVTGK
+926 
-941 AEKNEM
+941 
-947 AITAVAGDTTK
+947 
-958 KNIQLKN
+958 
-965 GLDQDVVV
+965 
-973 EHQDITGKAD
+973 HQDITGKAD

-1004 STYKP
+1004 SNYKP

-1025 GTSLEFIATASQD
+1025 GTSLDFIATASQD

-1096 TGATDGDLA
+1096 TSATDGDLA

-1147 DAKLKVKLGS
+1147 DAKLNVKLGS
-1157 GSAVEKFSA
+1157 GSVVEKFSA

-1216 KVQKNGTDLSIS
+1216 KVQKNGADLSIS
-1228 NKTVNVPVGTGMLKT
+1228 NKMVNVPVGTGMLKT
-1243 KIGSAQSAIDLFG
+1243 KLGSAQSATDLFG

-1272 DTTGATP
+1272 DTTGSEP

-1370 PTPATTTIV
+1370 PTPTTTTIV

-1430 TPTVDPTTSVTD
+1430 TPSVDPTTSVTD

-1500 LKTVSGQTPATRV
+1500 LKTVAGQTPATRV

-1613 TQLPVETID
+1613 TQLPIETID

-1656 DVVSLQYNRGLMVN
+1656 DVVSVQYNRGLMVN
-1670 SNNQLEVRLG
+1670 GNNQLEVRLG

-1702 VEEVVEEVKELET
+1702 VEEVVEEVKELEN

-1735 LAGDGSHTGDG
+1735 IAGDGSHTGDG

-1776 YAAQTY
+1776 YASQTY

-1799 PVPTTVNPSGYA
+1799 PVPTTVNPNGYA

-1833 IKHMNA
+1833 IKHMNS

-1919 GGSGSSQTQA
+1919 GGSDSSQTQA

-1944 NVKAVQSN
+1944 NVKAAQSN

>member
-24 RLNRRYMVV
+24 RLNRRYLVV

-76 GIGQADL
+76 GIGQVDL
-83 DGKADKVEAVE
+83 DGKADKVDAVE

-152 RTNGTG
+152 RANGTG

-180 TDVDDNYRPYDDSVQ
+180 TDVDENYRPYDDSVQ

-210 TQVEP
+210 TQIEP
-215 INGEVYHDIA
+215 TNGEVYHDIA
-225 TDKTYIYGDETF
+225 TDKTYLYGDGTF

-261 TSARPVFYRIFEPVG
+261 TSSRPVFYRIFEPVG

-285 VYGESTGTI
+285 VFGESTGI
-294 KDDMT
+294 SKDDMT

-349 DISGKADKSAMD
+349 DISGKADK
-361 ITYVEGDNTKKHI
+361 
-374 QLKNGLGTDVVVKHQ
+374 
-389 DISGKA
+389 
-395 EKSEMKVTAG
+395 
-405 DGVAKVQLKDG
+405 
-416 LSVDVITDISGKQDV
+416 
-431 IDDLEDIRS
+431 
-440 GAAAGATAYQKPS
+440 
-453 GGIPKSDLDSGV
+453 
-465 QASLG
+465 
-470 KADTA
+470 
-475 LQEHQ
+475 
-480 DISGKADK
+480 

-498 MFDNGNPVDSGVS
+498 MFDNGNPVDSGVA
-511 KNNLVKGA
+511 KNNLVTGA

-551 GSNSPVVFTANEADD
+551 GSKSPVVFTANEADD
-566 KTVTIDKSG
+566 KSVTIDKSG

-585 DADKPISTATQTA
+585 DVNKPISTATQTA
-598 LDKKAD
+598 L
-604 KVTGA
+604 
-609 TNGHLAGLNA
+609 
-619 SGNLT
+619 
-624 DSGKKASDFATSEQG
+624 
-639 AKADTAYQKP
+639 
-649 AGGIPKSDLDSGV
+649 
-662 QASLG
+662 
-667 KADTALQEHQDITGK
+667 
-682 ANKDEM
+682 NK
-688 SIDDV
+688 
-693 PGDTSKKTI
+693 
-702 QLKEGLSQVVVV
+702 
-714 DHQDISGKVDKV
+714 
-726 EGKGLSTNDFTDAD
+726 
-740 KDKLDN
+740 
-746 IEAGAEVNVIETIK
+746 
-760 VDNVAQTVTDK
+760 
-771 TVNIDLSG
+771 
-779 KAEKSEM
+779 
-786 SITDVTGDASKK
+786 
-798 NIQLKSGLS
+798 
-807 QVVVIDHQDISGKAD
+807 
-822 INEMAITD
+822 
-830 VSGDATKKN
+830 
-839 IQLYVGLDQDVVVAH
+839 
-854 QDVTGKAEKNEM
+854 
-866 AITEVAGDATKK
+866 
-878 NIQLKSGL
+878 
-886 DQDVVVAHQDITG
+886 
-899 KAEKDE
+899 
-905 MAITAA
+905 
-911 VDGDATKK
+911 
-919 NIQLKNG
+919 
-926 LAQDVVVTHQDVTGK
+926 
-941 AEKNEM
+941 
-947 AITAVAGDTTK
+947 
-958 KNIQLKN
+958 
-965 GLDQDVVV
+965 
-973 EHQDITGKAD
+973 KAD
-983 KVSGATSGNFAALDA
+983 KVSGATSGNFAALGA

-1004 STYKP
+1004 SNYKP

-1025 GTSLEFIATASQD
+1025 GTSLDFIATASQD

-1096 TGATDGDLA
+1096 TSATDGDLA
-1105 GLDANGNLTDAGV
+1105 GLDANGNLIDAGV

-1133 LTPDQDQ
+1133 LTPGQDQ

-1147 DAKLKVKLGS
+1147 DAKLNVKLGS

-1204 NVEAGAQENVIE
+1204 NVGTGAQVNVIE

-1243 KIGSAQSAIDLFG
+1243 KIGSAQSATDLFG

-1261 DATLEIPMASA
+1261 DATLEIPMAFA
-1272 DTTGATP
+1272 DTTGAEP

-1294 DGIEAGAEEN
+1294 DDIEAGAEEN

-1370 PTPATTTIV
+1370 PTPTTTTIV

-1392 ANVTLSAEPST
+1392 TNVTLTAEPST

-1415 GGDPVTVSGGKGISV
+1415 GDPVTVSGGKGISV
-1430 TPTVDPTTSVTD
+1430 TPSVDPTTSVTD
-1442 YEVSVSGAIGCI
+1442 YEVSISGAIGCI
-1454 GGKSSVNVTA
+1454 GGKSSVNVTT

-1541 YGLAGI
+1541 YGLVGI

-1613 TQLPVETID
+1613 TQLPIETID

-1656 DVVSLQYNRGLMVN
+1656 DVVSVQYNRGLIVN
-1670 SNNQLEVRLG
+1670 GNNQLEVRLG

-1702 VEEVVEEVKELET
+1702 VEKVVEEVNELET

-1776 YAAQTY
+1776 YASQTY

-1794 DFNQH
+1794 DFNHH

-1825 HAGLNEFS
+1825 HSGLNEFS

-1839 KGETELSFKPDCIYY
+1839 NGETELSFKPDCIYY

-1864 QNLSLAGKPGYN
+1864 QNLSLAGKPGYT
-1876 DPFNDSLP
+1876 DQFNDSLP

-1944 NVKAVQSN
+1944 NVKAAQSN

>member
-24 RLNRRYMVV
+24 RLNRRYLVV

-76 GIGQADL
+76 GIGQVDL
-83 DGKADKVEAVE
+83 D
-94 GHLVVADKD
+94 
-103 GNLVD
+103 
-108 ADILPG
+108 
-114 TFVALAFDPDE
+114 
-125 EIQPHAT
+125 
-132 DIRKVWEAFQSG
+132 
-144 IPVMLLDN
+144 
-152 RTNGTG
+152 
-158 LYASLNAAGY
+158 
-168 TWPAGDEMAERL
+168 
-180 TDVDDNYRPYDDSVQ
+180 
-195 GYYFEGKFYDDAAHT
+195 
-210 TQVEP
+210 
-215 INGEVYHDIA
+215 
-225 TDKTYIYGDETF
+225 
-237 TQVHR
+237 
-242 FIQFTTNELIKDE
+242 
-255 PAWTSR
+255 
-261 TSARPVFYRIFEPVG
+261 
-276 SATANNFDV
+276 
-285 VYGESTGTI
+285 
-294 KDDMT
+294 
-299 KKADKVSNAVQ
+299 
-310 GHFAGLDA
+310 
-318 SGNLTDSGAKA
+318 
-329 SDFATAAQGRKADTA
+329 
-344 LQEHQ
+344 
-349 DISGKADKSAMD
+349 
-361 ITYVEGDNTKKHI
+361 
-374 QLKNGLGTDVVVKHQ
+374 
-389 DISGKA
+389 
-395 EKSEMKVTAG
+395 
-405 DGVAKVQLKDG
+405 
-416 LSVDVITDISGKQDV
+416 
-431 IDDLEDIRS
+431 
-440 GAAAGATAYQKPS
+440 
-453 GGIPKSDLDSGV
+453 
-465 QASLG
+465 
-470 KADTA
+470 
-475 LQEHQ
+475 
-480 DISGKADK
+480 GKADK

-498 MFDNGNPVDSGVS
+498 MFDNGNPVDSGVA
-511 KNNLVKGA
+511 KNNLVTGA

-551 GSNSPVVFTANEADD
+551 GSKSPVVFTANEADD
-566 KTVTIDKSG
+566 KSVTIDKSG

-585 DADKPISTATQTA
+585 DVNKPISTATQTA
-598 LDKKAD
+598 LNKKAD
-604 KVTGA
+604 KVSGA

-624 DSGKKASDFATSEQG
+624 DSGKKASDFATSAQG

-649 AGGIPKSDLDSGV
+649 SGGIPKSDLASGV

-667 KADTALQEHQDITGK
+667 KADTALQEHQDISGK
-682 ANKDEM
+682 ANKSEM
-688 SIDDV
+688 TITDV
-693 PGDTSKKTI
+693 SGDATKKTI
-702 QLKEGLSQVVVV
+702 QLKDGLSQDVVVE
-714 DHQDISGKVDKV
+714 HQDISGKVDKV

-740 KDKLDN
+740 KEKLDN

-779 KAEKSEM
+779 KAEKNEM
-786 SITDVTGDASKK
+786 SITDVTGDTSKK

-807 QVVVIDHQDISGKAD
+807 QDVVVSHQDISGKAD
-822 INEMAITD
+822 IDEMAITD

-839 IQLYVGLDQDVVVAH
+839 IQLRVGLDQDVVVAH
-854 QDVTGKAEKNEM
+854 QDISGKAEKDEM
-866 AITEVAGDATKK
+866 AITAVAGDATKK

-899 KAEKDE
+899 KA
-905 MAITAA
+905 
-911 VDGDATKK
+911 
-919 NIQLKNG
+919 
-926 LAQDVVVTHQDVTGK
+926 
-941 AEKNEM
+941 
-947 AITAVAGDTTK
+947 
-958 KNIQLKN
+958 
-965 GLDQDVVV
+965 
-973 EHQDITGKAD
+973 D
-983 KVSGATSGNFAALDA
+983 KVSGATSGNFAALGA

-1004 STYKP
+1004 SNYKP

-1025 GTSLEFIATASQD
+1025 GTSLDFIATASQD

-1082 GAYDALDTAKADKV
+1082 GAYDALDTAKAGKV
-1096 TGATDGDLA
+1096 TSATDGDLA
-1105 GLDANGNLTDAGV
+1105 GLDANGNLIDAGV

-1133 LTPDQDQ
+1133 LTPGQDQ

-1147 DAKLKVKLGS
+1147 DAKLNVKLGS

-1166 DASQDSTIEIPV
+1166 DASRDSTIEIPV

-1204 NVEAGAQENVIE
+1204 NVGTGAQVNVIE

-1243 KIGSAQSAIDLFG
+1243 KIGSAQSATDLFG

-1272 DTTGATP
+1272 DTTGAEP

-1370 PTPATTTIV
+1370 PTPTTTTIV

-1392 ANVTLSAEPST
+1392 TNVTLTAEPST

-1415 GGDPVTVSGGKGISV
+1415 GDPVTVSGGKGISV
-1430 TPTVDPTTSVTD
+1430 TPSVDPTTSVTD
-1442 YEVSVSGAIGCI
+1442 YEVSISGAIGCI
-1454 GGKSSVNVTA
+1454 GGKSSVNVTT

-1526 LTRSAIQSGVTQHGF
+1526 LARSAIQSGVTQHGF
-1541 YGLAGI
+1541 YGLVGI

-1613 TQLPVETID
+1613 TQLPIETID

-1656 DVVSLQYNRGLMVN
+1656 DVVSVQYNRGLMVN
-1670 SNNQLEVRLG
+1670 GNNQLEVRLG

-1702 VEEVVEEVKELET
+1702 VEKVVEEVNELET

-1735 LAGDGSHTGDG
+1735 LAGDGSHTGNG

-1776 YAAQTY
+1776 YASQTY

-1794 DFNQH
+1794 DFNHH

-1825 HAGLNEFS
+1825 HSGLNEFS

-1839 KGETELSFKPDCIYY
+1839 NGETELSFKPDCIYY

-1864 QNLSLAGKPGYN
+1864 QNLSLAGKPGYT
-1876 DPFNDSLP
+1876 DQFNDSLP

-1919 GGSGSSQTQA
+1919 GGYGSSQTQA

-1944 NVKAVQSN
+1944 NVKAAQSN

>member
-24 RLNRRYMVV
+24 RLNRRYLVV

-76 GIGQADL
+76 GIGQVDL
-83 DGKADKVEAVE
+83 DGKADKVDAVE

-152 RTNGTG
+152 RANGTG

-180 TDVDDNYRPYDDSVQ
+180 TDVDENYRPYDDSVQ

-210 TQVEP
+210 TQIEP
-215 INGEVYHDIA
+215 TNGEVYHDIA
-225 TDKTYIYGDETF
+225 TDKTYLYGDGTF

-261 TSARPVFYRIFEPVG
+261 TSSRPVFYRIFEPVG

-285 VYGESTGTI
+285 VFGESTGI
-294 KDDMT
+294 SKDDMT

-349 DISGKADKSAMD
+349 DISGKADK
-361 ITYVEGDNTKKHI
+361 
-374 QLKNGLGTDVVVKHQ
+374 
-389 DISGKA
+389 
-395 EKSEMKVTAG
+395 
-405 DGVAKVQLKDG
+405 
-416 LSVDVITDISGKQDV
+416 
-431 IDDLEDIRS
+431 
-440 GAAAGATAYQKPS
+440 
-453 GGIPKSDLDSGV
+453 
-465 QASLG
+465 
-470 KADTA
+470 
-475 LQEHQ
+475 
-480 DISGKADK
+480 

-498 MFDNGNPVDSGVS
+498 MFDNGNPVDSGVA
-511 KNNLVKGA
+511 KNNLVTGA

-537 ESATVNDGKLSIKV
+537 ESATINDGKLSIKV
-551 GSNSPVVFTANEADD
+551 GSKSPVVFTANEADD
-566 KTVTIDKSG
+566 KSVTIDKSG

-585 DADKPISTATQTA
+585 DVNKPISTATQTA
-598 LDKKAD
+598 L
-604 KVTGA
+604 
-609 TNGHLAGLNA
+609 
-619 SGNLT
+619 
-624 DSGKKASDFATSEQG
+624 
-639 AKADTAYQKP
+639 
-649 AGGIPKSDLDSGV
+649 
-662 QASLG
+662 
-667 KADTALQEHQDITGK
+667 
-682 ANKDEM
+682 NK
-688 SIDDV
+688 
-693 PGDTSKKTI
+693 
-702 QLKEGLSQVVVV
+702 
-714 DHQDISGKVDKV
+714 
-726 EGKGLSTNDFTDAD
+726 
-740 KDKLDN
+740 
-746 IEAGAEVNVIETIK
+746 
-760 VDNVAQTVTDK
+760 
-771 TVNIDLSG
+771 
-779 KAEKSEM
+779 
-786 SITDVTGDASKK
+786 
-798 NIQLKSGLS
+798 
-807 QVVVIDHQDISGKAD
+807 
-822 INEMAITD
+822 
-830 VSGDATKKN
+830 
-839 IQLYVGLDQDVVVAH
+839 
-854 QDVTGKAEKNEM
+854 
-866 AITEVAGDATKK
+866 
-878 NIQLKSGL
+878 
-886 DQDVVVAHQDITG
+886 
-899 KAEKDE
+899 
-905 MAITAA
+905 
-911 VDGDATKK
+911 
-919 NIQLKNG
+919 
-926 LAQDVVVTHQDVTGK
+926 
-941 AEKNEM
+941 
-947 AITAVAGDTTK
+947 
-958 KNIQLKN
+958 
-965 GLDQDVVV
+965 
-973 EHQDITGKAD
+973 KAD
-983 KVSGATSGNFAALDA
+983 KVSGATSGNFAALGA

-1004 STYKP
+1004 SNYKP

-1025 GTSLEFIATASQD
+1025 GTSLDFIATASQD

-1096 TGATDGDLA
+1096 TSATDGDLA
-1105 GLDANGNLTDAGV
+1105 GLDANGNLIDAGV

-1133 LTPDQDQ
+1133 LTPGQDQ

-1147 DAKLKVKLGS
+1147 DAKLNVKLGS

-1204 NVEAGAQENVIE
+1204 NVGTGAQVNVIE

-1243 KIGSAQSAIDLFG
+1243 KIGSAQSATDLFG

-1272 DTTGATP
+1272 DTTGAEP

-1370 PTPATTTIV
+1370 PTPTTTTIV

-1392 ANVTLSAEPST
+1392 TNVTLTAEPST

-1415 GGDPVTVSGGKGISV
+1415 GDPVTVSGGKGISV
-1430 TPTVDPTTSVTD
+1430 TPSVDPTTSVTD
-1442 YEVSVSGAIGCI
+1442 YEVSISGSIGCI
-1454 GGKSSVNVTA
+1454 GGKSSVNVTT

-1541 YGLAGI
+1541 YGLVGI

-1613 TQLPVETID
+1613 TQLPIETID

-1656 DVVSLQYNRGLMVN
+1656 DVVSVQYNRGLIVN
-1670 SNNQLEVRLG
+1670 GNNQLEVRLG

-1702 VEEVVEEVKELET
+1702 VEKVVEEVNELET

-1746 VLLGYTFTVPLA
+1746 VLLGYAFTVPLA

-1776 YAAQTY
+1776 YASQTY

-1794 DFNQH
+1794 DFNDH

-1825 HAGLNEFS
+1825 HSGLNEFS

-1839 KGETELSFKPDCIYY
+1839 NGETELSFKPDCIYY

-1864 QNLSLAGKPGYN
+1864 QNLSLAGKPGYT
-1876 DPFNDSLP
+1876 DQFNDSLP
-1884 VMSMDMCNLNLD
+1884 VMSMDMCNINLD

-1944 NVKAVQSN
+1944 NVKAAQSN